1 MAQSRSGK
9 KSTKSSGTK
18 KRTSSSKSSSSRST
32 SARSASS
39 RSSRPSGRAK
49 RRAETPN
56 LARSVL
62 LVGLSL
68 LCVAL
73 VLVPG
78 QNLWRTLR
86 SWYFGV
92 FGVMTYFVGPFLL
105 YLAYLLASGYRV
117 ALFAGKV
124 SLMGVLCAGVPVIF
138 SKLNVEGLKAGE
150 VIKMLFTR
158 GGTYYW
164 EGGVLGAPVGA
175 TLLALFG
182 RPASNI
188 LMLLVFLLGLMFFF
202 AITPVDVVLFVD
214 TQYKKLQAKREERA
228 AAETAYDTRL
238 FHEEPEE
245 ESVENLTEA
254 LPDANRPHHPVY
266 DVIADTSRFPKQAA
280 APVQQPARQYA
291 QPYTAPVTPVVPEA
305 PFTQQPAPQSRAGFD
320 VDLGPDATEAAR
332 VKAETH
338 DPLEPV
344 NIGPGG
350 TFGMDPLSGKTNSP
364 LHYARP
370 QQAAPAPAPQ
380 EDFELQLEPAEE
392 EPAYTAPYTAPASYT
407 APSTSYTAA
416 PADSAPAPQE
426 PVDELDALIN
436 RAVSGHAP
444 YYAPQEVSAETTL
457 DLPQPTEFET
467 PLTPVP
473 QEPQFDTPLVPV
485 EPEEDLPEPTPV
497 ELPQI
502 DMTGRVQGDTMVIS
516 PADLAA
522 GMAAQN
528 VAPLGEPTA
537 ADASTTP
544 AAAPMPAA
552 PVSPAVP
559 ASPAAI
565 PTLGGSFSDTGSVV
579 SAAWQSGRSVSEML
593 DAMASQPAAPSAPAV
608 PVQAPAYTAPAAEP
622 VQEETTPAQTPAYTA
637 PTTPQPA
644 PSAPAYQPA
653 PQPMTR
659 PAAETTQSSFTVP
672 QQGEAAR
679 VRVSTAVG
687 NSAGA
692 PIHTPP
698 VAAKADPNAMR
709 LPTSEEQ
716 PPEPYCYP
724 SLNLFNPTRPDDE
737 AGAAREMKK
746 NADILV
752 NTLDSFGVKTTML
765 DICRGPS
772 VTRYEL
778 QPQAG
783 IKVSRITSLAD
794 DIALNLATAGVR
806 IEAPIP
812 GKPAVGIEVPNKIR
826 STVNIRSVFESQNY
840 INMRSPLTMALGK
853 DIAGT
858 AQVADLCKM
867 PHLLIAGSTG
877 SGKSVCVNSIII
889 SFLFRSGP
897 EDVKLILIDPK
908 VVELA
913 EYNGI
918 PHLLMPVVTEPRKA
932 AGALGAS
939 VAEMERRYK
948 LFAENNVREIKA
960 YNKLAAQTG
969 MEHLPYIAIVID
981 ELADLMM
988 VAGKEVEDY
997 ICRIAQKARAAGIH
1011 LIVAT
1016 QRPSV
1021 DVITGLIKANI
1032 PSRIAF
1038 AVSSQIDSR
1047 TILDSGGAEKLL
1059 GNGDMLFLP
1068 VGASKPVRVQG
1079 TFVTDEEIGAVLS
1092 FIKST
1097 STAQYDEEMIA
1108 EMERRAVAEK
1118 GSKKGGDDDGDA
1130 GGALDAMFEQAVECV
1145 IEAGQASTSLLQ
1157 RRCKLG
1163 YARAARIMDQM
1174 EQEKIIGPYEGAKP
1188 RAVLVTKS
1196 EWEERKLNGR
1206 YDE

>member
-9 KSTKSSGTK
+9 SSGNK
-18 KRTSSSKSSSSRST
+18 NRSSSSSKSKSRSSSSRSST
-32 SARSASS
+32 TYRASSGKSGQSSSS
-39 RSSRPSGRAK
+39 RSKAQASRRAQ

-56 LARSVL
+56 LARSIL
-62 LVGLSL
+62 LAGLGL
-68 LCVAL
+68 LCVAM

-78 QNLWRTLR
+78 QNMWKTLR
-86 SWYFGV
+86 GGLFGI
-92 FGVMTYFVGPFLL
+92 FGVMTYLVGPFLL

-117 ALFAGKV
+117 TLFAGKV
-124 SLMGVLCAGVPVIF
+124 ALMSVLCAGVPVIF
-138 SKLNVEGLKAGE
+138 SNVSLNDANPWQI
-150 VIKMLFTR
+150 IKMLFAR
-158 GGTYYW
+158 GQTNFW
-164 EGGVLGAPVGA
+164 EGGVWGAPVGG

-182 RPASNI
+182 RPASNVI
-188 LMLLVFLLGLMFFF
+188 MLLVFLLGLMFFF
-202 AITPVDVVLFVD
+202 AITPADVVLFVNN
-214 TQYKKLQAKREERA
+214 QYQKLQQARQDRAEE
-228 AAETAYDTRL
+228 ETAYDTQL
-238 FHEEPEE
+238 FAQEQEEEPI
-245 ESVENLTEA
+245 ENLTA
-254 LPDANRPHHPVY
+254 PVQDNRPHHPAY
-266 DVIADTSRFPKQAA
+266 DVIADTGRIPVQPAQPVQPLVQQA
-280 APVQQPARQYA
+280 APVNQPA
-291 QPYTAPVTPVVPEA
+291 QPVQPAIPSQPAATAPVIPNYT
-305 PFTQQPAPQSRAGFD
+305 PAPTYAAYAAAAGYTPASYGTPAAESQPRASFD
-320 VDLGPDATEAAR
+320 VDLGPEATASAA
-332 VKAETH
+332 KAAIEH

-350 TFGMDPLSGKTNSP
+350 TFGMDPLSHLSDTS
-364 LHYARP
+364 HYHAATADP
-370 QQAAPAPAPQ
+370 QPAVQPVADEFELKLDDPAEAAP
-380 EDFELQLEPAEE
+380 EE
-392 EPAYTAPYTAPASYT
+392 
-407 APSTSYTAA
+407 AA
-416 PADSAPAPQE
+416 G
-426 PVDELDALIN
+426 DELDNLIS

-444 YYAPQEVSAETTL
+444 YYGEQDVSSETTL
-457 DLPQPTEFET
+457 DLPQESEFSV
-467 PLTPVP
+467 PLTP
-473 QEPQFDTPLVPV
+473 EPTFDTPLVPV
-485 EPEEDLPEPTPV
+485 ED
-497 ELPQI
+497 
-502 DMTGRVQGDTMVIS
+502 
-516 PADLAA
+516 
-522 GMAAQN
+522 
-528 VAPLGEPTA
+528 
-537 ADASTTP
+537 DASFGIPVDGEEGAFTGNTP
-544 AAAPMPAA
+544 AKEPHSAPAASAAP
-552 PVSPAVP
+552 
-559 ASPAAI
+559 AI
-565 PTLGGSFSDTGSVV
+565 PTIGGSFSVNEAVSNAWNSGRPISDVLNAQPATPVPQAAPVVPASSVAAAV
-579 SAAWQSGRSVSEML
+579 SA
-593 DAMASQPAAPSAPAV
+593 QP
-608 PVQAPAYTAPAAEP
+608 Q
-622 VQEETTPAQTPAYTA
+622 Q
-637 PTTPQPA
+637 PTGT
-644 PSAPAYQPA
+644 
-653 PQPMTR
+653 
-659 PAAETTQSSFTVP
+659 ESSFVVP
-672 QQGEAAR
+672 QRGEAAHLQ
-679 VRVSTAVG
+679 VSTSVG
-687 NSAGA
+687 NSASA
-692 PIHTPP
+692 PISSPP
-698 VAAKADPNAMR
+698 SAAKADPNTMNLAAMQAE
-709 LPTSEEQ
+709 PV
-716 PPEPYCYP
+716 EPYCYP
-724 SLNLFNPTRPDDE
+724 SLNLFNATRPDDE

-826 STVNIRSVFESQNY
+826 STVNIRAVFESQNY

-853 DIAGT
+853 DIAGA

-889 SFLFRSGP
+889 SFLFRSSP

-969 MEHLPYIAIVID
+969 LEHLPYIAIVID

-1047 TILDSGGAEKLL
+1047 TILDASGAEKLL

-1097 STAQYDEEMIA
+1097 SSTQYDEEMIA

-1118 GSKKGGDDDGDA
+1118 GSKKGSDDDGDT
-1130 GGALDAMFEQAVECV
+1130 GGALDPMFEQAVECV
-1145 IEAGQASTSLLQ
+1145 IDAGQASTSLLQ

-1188 RAVLVTKS
+1188 RTVLVSKAQ
-1196 EWEERKLNGR
+1196 WEERKLNGQ
-1206 YDE
+1206 YDEA

>member
-9 KSTKSSGTK
+9 SSGNK
-18 KRTSSSKSSSSRST
+18 NRSSSSSKSKSRSSSSRSST
-32 SARSASS
+32 TYRASSGKSGQSSSS
-39 RSSRPSGRAK
+39 RSKAQASRRAQ

-56 LARSVL
+56 LARSIL
-62 LVGLSL
+62 LAGLGL
-68 LCVAL
+68 LCVAM

-78 QNLWRTLR
+78 QNMWKTLR
-86 SWYFGV
+86 GGLFGI
-92 FGVMTYFVGPFLL
+92 FGVMTYLVGPFLL

-117 ALFAGKV
+117 TLFAGKV
-124 SLMGVLCAGVPVIF
+124 ALMSVLCAGVPVIF
-138 SKLNVEGLKAGE
+138 SNVSLNDANPWQI
-150 VIKMLFTR
+150 IKMLFAR
-158 GGTYYW
+158 GQTNFW
-164 EGGVLGAPVGA
+164 EGGVWGAPVGG

-182 RPASNI
+182 RPASNVI
-188 LMLLVFLLGLMFFF
+188 MLLVFLLGLMFFF
-202 AITPVDVVLFVD
+202 AITPADVVLFVNN
-214 TQYKKLQAKREERA
+214 QYQKLQQARQDRAEE
-228 AAETAYDTRL
+228 ETAYDTQL
-238 FHEEPEE
+238 FAQEQEEEPI
-245 ESVENLTEA
+245 ENLTA
-254 LPDANRPHHPVY
+254 PAQDNRPHHPAY
-266 DVIADTSRFPKQAA
+266 DVIADTGRIPVQPAQPVQPSVQQA
-280 APVQQPARQYA
+280 APVSQPA
-291 QPYTAPVTPVVPEA
+291 QPVQPAVPSQPAASAPVIPNYT
-305 PFTQQPAPQSRAGFD
+305 PAPTYAAYAAAAGYTPASYGTPAAESQPRASFD
-320 VDLGPDATEAAR
+320 VDLGPEATASAA
-332 VKAETH
+332 KAAIEH

-350 TFGMDPLSGKTNSP
+350 TFGMDPLSHLSDTS
-364 LHYARP
+364 HYHAATADP
-370 QQAAPAPAPQ
+370 QPAVQPAADEFELKLDDPAEAAP
-380 EDFELQLEPAEE
+380 EE
-392 EPAYTAPYTAPASYT
+392 
-407 APSTSYTAA
+407 AA
-416 PADSAPAPQE
+416 G
-426 PVDELDALIN
+426 DELDNLIS

-444 YYAPQEVSAETTL
+444 YYGEQDVSSETTL
-457 DLPQPTEFET
+457 DLPQESEFSV
-467 PLTPVP
+467 PLTPQP
-473 QEPQFDTPLVPV
+473 TFDTPLVPV
-485 EPEEDLPEPTPV
+485 ED
-497 ELPQI
+497 
-502 DMTGRVQGDTMVIS
+502 
-516 PADLAA
+516 
-522 GMAAQN
+522 
-528 VAPLGEPTA
+528 
-537 ADASTTP
+537 DASFDIPVDGEEGVFTGTTP
-544 AAAPMPAA
+544 AEEPHSAPAASAAPAIPTIGGSFSVNEAVSNAWNSGRPISDVLNAQPAA
-552 PVSPAVP
+552 PVPQTAPVVTSSSV
-559 ASPAAI
+559 AAA
-565 PTLGGSFSDTGSVV
+565 V
-579 SAAWQSGRSVSEML
+579 SA
-593 DAMASQPAAPSAPAV
+593 QP
-608 PVQAPAYTAPAAEP
+608 Q
-622 VQEETTPAQTPAYTA
+622 Q
-637 PTTPQPA
+637 PTGT
-644 PSAPAYQPA
+644 
-653 PQPMTR
+653 
-659 PAAETTQSSFTVP
+659 ESSFVVP
-672 QQGEAAR
+672 QRGEAAHLQ
-679 VRVSTAVG
+679 VSTSVG
-687 NSAGA
+687 NSASA
-692 PIHTPP
+692 PISSPP
-698 VAAKADPNAMR
+698 SAAKADPNAMN
-709 LPTSEEQ
+709 LAAMQAEPV
-716 PPEPYCYP
+716 EPYCYP
-724 SLNLFNPTRPDDE
+724 SLNLFNATRPDDE

-826 STVNIRSVFESQNY
+826 STVNIRAVFESQNY

-853 DIAGT
+853 DIAGA

-889 SFLFRSGP
+889 SFLFRSSP

-969 MEHLPYIAIVID
+969 LEHLPYIAIVID

-1047 TILDSGGAEKLL
+1047 TILDASGAEKLL

-1097 STAQYDEEMIA
+1097 SSTQYDEEMIA

-1118 GSKKGGDDDGDA
+1118 GSKKGSDDDGDT
-1130 GGALDAMFEQAVECV
+1130 GGALDPMFEQAVECV
-1145 IEAGQASTSLLQ
+1145 IDAGQASTSLLQ

-1188 RAVLVTKS
+1188 RTVLVSKAQ
-1196 EWEERKLNGR
+1196 WEERKLNGR
-1206 YDE
+1206 YDEA

>member
-9 KSTKSSGTK
+9 SSGNK
-18 KRTSSSKSSSSRST
+18 NRSSSSSKSKSRSSSSRSST
-32 SARSASS
+32 TYRASSGKSGQSSSS
-39 RSSRPSGRAK
+39 RSKAQASRRAQ

-56 LARSVL
+56 LARSIL
-62 LVGLSL
+62 LAGLGL
-68 LCVAL
+68 LCVAM

-78 QNLWRTLR
+78 QNMWKTLR
-86 SWYFGV
+86 GGLFGI
-92 FGVMTYFVGPFLL
+92 FGVMTYLVGPFLL

-117 ALFAGKV
+117 TLFAGKV
-124 SLMGVLCAGVPVIF
+124 ALMSVLCAGVPVIF
-138 SKLNVEGLKAGE
+138 SNVSLNDANPWQI
-150 VIKMLFTR
+150 IKMLFAR
-158 GGTYYW
+158 GQTNFW
-164 EGGVLGAPVGA
+164 EGGVWGAPVGG

-182 RPASNI
+182 RPASNVI
-188 LMLLVFLLGLMFFF
+188 MLLVFLLGLMFFF
-202 AITPVDVVLFVD
+202 AITPADVVLFVNN
-214 TQYKKLQAKREERA
+214 QYQKLQQARQDRAEE
-228 AAETAYDTRL
+228 ETAYDTQL
-238 FHEEPEE
+238 FAQEQEEEPI
-245 ESVENLTEA
+245 ENLTA
-254 LPDANRPHHPVY
+254 PAQDNRPHHPAY
-266 DVIADTSRFPKQAA
+266 DVIADTGRIPVQPAQPVQPLVQQA
-280 APVQQPARQYA
+280 APVNQPA
-291 QPYTAPVTPVVPEA
+291 QPVQSAVPSQPAASAPVIPNYT
-305 PFTQQPAPQSRAGFD
+305 PAPTYAAYAAAAGYTPASYGTPAAESQPRASFD
-320 VDLGPDATEAAR
+320 VDLGPEATASAA
-332 VKAETH
+332 KAAIEH

-350 TFGMDPLSGKTNSP
+350 TFGMDPLSHLSDTS
-364 LHYARP
+364 HYHAATADP
-370 QQAAPAPAPQ
+370 QPAVQPAADEFELKLDDPAEAAP
-380 EDFELQLEPAEE
+380 EE
-392 EPAYTAPYTAPASYT
+392 
-407 APSTSYTAA
+407 AA
-416 PADSAPAPQE
+416 G
-426 PVDELDALIN
+426 DELDNLIS

-444 YYAPQEVSAETTL
+444 YYGEQDVSSETTL
-457 DLPQPTEFET
+457 DLPQESEFSV
-467 PLTPVP
+467 PLTP
-473 QEPQFDTPLVPV
+473 EPTFDTPLVPV
-485 EPEEDLPEPTPV
+485 EDDSSFGIPVDGEEGAF
-497 ELPQI
+497 
-502 DMTGRVQGDTMVIS
+502 TG
-516 PADLAA
+516 
-522 GMAAQN
+522 N
-528 VAPLGEPTA
+528 
-537 ADASTTP
+537 TP
-544 AAAPMPAA
+544 AKEPHSAPAASAAP
-552 PVSPAVP
+552 
-559 ASPAAI
+559 AI
-565 PTLGGSFSDTGSVV
+565 PTIGGSFSVNEAVSDAWNSGRPISDVLNAQPATPVPQAAPVVPASSVAAAV
-579 SAAWQSGRSVSEML
+579 SA
-593 DAMASQPAAPSAPAV
+593 QP
-608 PVQAPAYTAPAAEP
+608 Q
-622 VQEETTPAQTPAYTA
+622 Q
-637 PTTPQPA
+637 PTGT
-644 PSAPAYQPA
+644 
-653 PQPMTR
+653 
-659 PAAETTQSSFTVP
+659 ESSFVVP
-672 QQGEAAR
+672 QRGEAAHLQ
-679 VRVSTAVG
+679 VSTSVG
-687 NSAGA
+687 NSASA
-692 PIHTPP
+692 PISSPP
-698 VAAKADPNAMR
+698 SAAKADPNTMNLAAMQAE
-709 LPTSEEQ
+709 PV
-716 PPEPYCYP
+716 EPYCYP
-724 SLNLFNPTRPDDE
+724 SLNLFNATRPDDE

-826 STVNIRSVFESQNY
+826 STVNIRAVFESQNY

-853 DIAGT
+853 DIAGA

-889 SFLFRSGP
+889 SFLFRSSP

-969 MEHLPYIAIVID
+969 LEHLPYIAIVID

-1047 TILDSGGAEKLL
+1047 TILDASGAEKLL

-1097 STAQYDEEMIA
+1097 SSTQYDEEMIA

-1118 GSKKGGDDDGDA
+1118 GSKKGSDDDGDT
-1130 GGALDAMFEQAVECV
+1130 GGALDPMFEQAVECV
-1145 IEAGQASTSLLQ
+1145 IDAGQASTSLLQ

-1188 RAVLVTKS
+1188 RTVLVSKAQ
-1196 EWEERKLNGR
+1196 WEERKLNGQ
-1206 YDE
+1206 YDEA

>member
-9 KSTKSSGTK
+9 SSGNK
-18 KRTSSSKSSSSRST
+18 NRSSSSSKSKSRSSSSRSST
-32 SARSASS
+32 TYRASSGKSGQSSSS
-39 RSSRPSGRAK
+39 RSKAQASRRAQ

-56 LARSVL
+56 LARSIL
-62 LVGLSL
+62 LAGLGL
-68 LCVAL
+68 LCVAM

-78 QNLWRTLR
+78 QNMWKTLR
-86 SWYFGV
+86 GGLFGI
-92 FGVMTYFVGPFLL
+92 FGVMTYLVGPFLL

-117 ALFAGKV
+117 TLFAGKV
-124 SLMGVLCAGVPVIF
+124 TLMSVLCAGVPVIF
-138 SKLNVEGLKAGE
+138 SNVTLNDANPWQI
-150 VIKMLFTR
+150 IKMLFAR
-158 GGTYYW
+158 GQTNFW
-164 EGGVLGAPVGA
+164 EGGVWGAPVGG

-182 RPASNI
+182 RPASNVI
-188 LMLLVFLLGLMFFF
+188 MLLVFLLGLMFFF
-202 AITPVDVVLFVD
+202 AITPADVVLFVNN
-214 TQYKKLQAKREERA
+214 QYQKLQQARQDRAEE
-228 AAETAYDTRL
+228 ETAYDTQL
-238 FHEEPEE
+238 FAQEQEEEPL
-245 ESVENLTEA
+245 ENLTA
-254 LPDANRPHHPVY
+254 PVQDNRPHHPAY
-266 DVIADTSRFPKQAA
+266 DVIADTGRIPVQPAQPVQPLVQQA
-280 APVQQPARQYA
+280 APVNQSTQPVQPAIPS
-291 QPYTAPVTPVVPEA
+291 QPAASAPVIPNYT
-305 PFTQQPAPQSRAGFD
+305 PAPTYAAYAAAAGYTPASYGTPAAESQPRASFD
-320 VDLGPDATEAAR
+320 VDLGPEATASAA
-332 VKAETH
+332 KAAIEH

-344 NIGPGG
+344 SIGPGG
-350 TFGMDPLSGKTNSP
+350 TFGMDPLSHLSDTS
-364 LHYARP
+364 HYHAATADP
-370 QQAAPAPAPQ
+370 QPAVQPAADEFELKLDDPAEAAP
-380 EDFELQLEPAEE
+380 EE
-392 EPAYTAPYTAPASYT
+392 
-407 APSTSYTAA
+407 AA
-416 PADSAPAPQE
+416 G
-426 PVDELDALIN
+426 DELDNLIS

-444 YYAPQEVSAETTL
+444 YYGEQDVSSETTL
-457 DLPQPTEFET
+457 DLPQESEFSV
-467 PLTPVP
+467 PLTP
-473 QEPQFDTPLVPV
+473 EPTFDTPLVPV
-485 EPEEDLPEPTPV
+485 ED
-497 ELPQI
+497 
-502 DMTGRVQGDTMVIS
+502 
-516 PADLAA
+516 
-522 GMAAQN
+522 
-528 VAPLGEPTA
+528 
-537 ADASTTP
+537 DASFGIPVDGEEGAFTGNTP
-544 AAAPMPAA
+544 AEEPHSAPAASAAP
-552 PVSPAVP
+552 
-559 ASPAAI
+559 AI
-565 PTLGGSFSDTGSVV
+565 PTIGGSFSVNEAVSDAWNSGRPISDVLNAQPATPVPQAASVV
-579 SAAWQSGRSVSEML
+579 PASSVAAAVSA
-593 DAMASQPAAPSAPAV
+593 QP
-608 PVQAPAYTAPAAEP
+608 Q
-622 VQEETTPAQTPAYTA
+622 Q
-637 PTTPQPA
+637 PTGT
-644 PSAPAYQPA
+644 
-653 PQPMTR
+653 
-659 PAAETTQSSFTVP
+659 ESSFVVP
-672 QQGEAAR
+672 QRGEAAHLQ
-679 VRVSTAVG
+679 VSTSVG
-687 NSAGA
+687 NSASA
-692 PIHTPP
+692 PISSPP
-698 VAAKADPNAMR
+698 SAAKADPNTMNLAAMQAE
-709 LPTSEEQ
+709 PV
-716 PPEPYCYP
+716 EPYCYP
-724 SLNLFNPTRPDDE
+724 SLNLFNATRPDDE

-826 STVNIRSVFESQNY
+826 STVNIRAVFESQNY

-853 DIAGT
+853 DIAGA

-889 SFLFRSGP
+889 SFLFRSSP

-969 MEHLPYIAIVID
+969 LEHLPYIAIVID

-1047 TILDSGGAEKLL
+1047 TILDASGAEKLL

-1097 STAQYDEEMIA
+1097 SSTQYDEEMIA

-1118 GSKKGGDDDGDA
+1118 GSKKGSDDDGDT
-1130 GGALDAMFEQAVECV
+1130 GGALDPMFEQAVECV
-1145 IEAGQASTSLLQ
+1145 IDAGQASTSLLQ

-1188 RAVLVTKS
+1188 RTVLVSKAQ
-1196 EWEERKLNGR
+1196 WEERKLNGQ
-1206 YDE
+1206 YDEA

>member
-1 MAQSRSGK
+1 MAQSRSK
-9 KSTKSSGTK
+9 KS
-18 KRTSSSKSSSSRST
+18 TSSSKKRASSSASRS
-32 SARSASS
+32 RSAAASKS
-39 RSSRPSGRAK
+39 RGSAARTQQPSRRAQ
-49 RRAETPN
+49 RRAENPN
-56 LARSVL
+56 FMPSILLA
-62 LVGLSL
+62 GLGL
-68 LCVAL
+68 LCVAF

-78 QNLWRTLR
+78 QNFWKTFREA
-86 SWYFGV
+86 YFGL
-92 FGVMTYFVGPFLL
+92 FGIMSYLVGPFLL

-117 ALFAGKV
+117 GVFAAKV
-124 SLMGVLCAGVPVIF
+124 SLMGVLCSAVPVVF
-138 SKLNVEGLKAGE
+138 SRLNLANVTAWEAVKL
-150 VIKMLFTR
+150 LFTR
-158 GGTYYW
+158 ASTYFW

-175 TLLALFG
+175 VLLALFG
-182 RPASNI
+182 RPASNVLVI
-188 LMLLVFLLGLMFFF
+188 LIFLLGLMFFF
-202 AITPVDVVLFVD
+202 AVSPVDVVEFILA
-214 TQYKKLQAKREERA
+214 QYNKYQGYRAERA
-228 AAETAYDTRL
+228 ARETAYDTPL
-238 FHEEPEE
+238 FQPENDAE
-245 ESVENLTEA
+245 TVENLTQTMV
-254 LPDANRPHHPVY
+254 PDKPHYPAY
-266 DVIADTSRFPKQAA
+266 DVMADLHKSRTAVPVQPA
-280 APVQQPARQYA
+280 APMQPAARR
-291 QPYTAPVTPVVPEA
+291 PD
-305 PFTQQPAPQSRAGFD
+305 FD
-320 VDLGPDATEAAR
+320 VDLGPQPTDKTLQNAVEN
-332 VKAETH
+332 
-338 DPLEPV
+338 DPLQPV

-350 TFGMDPLSGKTNSP
+350 TFGMDPLSMPAVSNTRS
-364 LHYARP
+364 YAVSQP
-370 QQAAPAPAPQ
+370 APAPAQPAPQ
-380 EDFELQLEPAEE
+380 EDFELKLQPEPQPQP
-392 EPAYTAPYTAPASYT
+392 EPT
-407 APSTSYTAA
+407 
-416 PADSAPAPQE
+416 
-426 PVDELDALIN
+426 DELDALIN

-444 YYAPQEVSAETTL
+444 YYAPQEVGI
-457 DLPQPTEFET
+457 DLPAEPTPTDE
-467 PLTPVP
+467 
-473 QEPQFDTPLVPV
+473 FDTPLQPVPA
-485 EPEEDLPEPTPV
+485 EPV
-497 ELPQI
+497 QI
-502 DMTGRVQGDTMVIS
+502 AKPDMTGRVPGDTMVIS
-516 PADLAA
+516 PDALRAA
-522 GMAAQN
+522 
-528 VAPLGEPTA
+528 
-537 ADASTTP
+537 
-544 AAAPMPAA
+544 AAAP
-552 PVSPAVP
+552 
-559 ASPAAI
+559 AI
-565 PTLGGSFSDTGSVV
+565 PSLGGSFADANLAVKD
-579 SAAWQSGRSVSEML
+579 AWQSGRPLSDIL
-593 DAMASQPAAPSAPAV
+593 DD
-608 PVQAPAYTAPAAEP
+608 YTAPA
-622 VQEETTPAQTPAYTA
+622 TPAAPAA
-637 PTTPQPA
+637 QPA
-644 PSAPAYQPA
+644 RSG
-653 PQPMTR
+653 T
-659 PAAETTQSSFTVP
+659 EDSFYVP
-672 QQGEAAR
+672 QGGEAAEL
-679 VRVSTAVG
+679 RVSTAVG
-687 NSAGA
+687 NSASA
-692 PIHTPP
+692 PVHTPP
-698 VAAKADPNAMR
+698 SAAKAAPEAMR
-709 LPTSEEQ
+709 LPTSDEQ

-724 SLNLFNPTRPDDE
+724 SLNLFNATKAEDE

-826 STVNIRSVFESQNY
+826 STVNIRTVFESQNY

-960 YNKLAAQTG
+960 YNKLAARTG
-969 MEHLPYIAIVID
+969 MEHLPYIAIIID

-1059 GNGDMLFLP
+1059 GYGDMLFLP

-1097 STAQYDEEMIA
+1097 SSAQYDEEMIA

-1118 GSKKGGDDDGDA
+1118 GSKRGSDDDGDT
-1130 GGALDAMFEQAVECV
+1130 GGALDPMFEQAVECV

-1174 EQEKIIGPYEGAKP
+1174 EQEKVIGPYEGAKP
-1188 RAVLVTKS
+1188 RAVLVTRAQ
-1196 EWEERKLNGR
+1196 WQERKLNAN
-1206 YDE
+1206 YDES

>member
-9 KSTKSSGTK
+9 SSGNK
-18 KRTSSSKSSSSRST
+18 NRSSSSSKSKSRSSSSRSST
-32 SARSASS
+32 TYRASSGKSGQSSSS
-39 RSSRPSGRAK
+39 RSKAQASRRAQ

-56 LARSVL
+56 LARSIL
-62 LVGLSL
+62 LAGLGL
-68 LCVAL
+68 LCVAM

-78 QNLWRTLR
+78 QNMWKTLR
-86 SWYFGV
+86 GGLFGI
-92 FGVMTYFVGPFLL
+92 FGVMTYLVGPFLL

-117 ALFAGKV
+117 TLFAGKV
-124 SLMGVLCAGVPVIF
+124 ALMSVLCAGVPVIF
-138 SKLNVEGLKAGE
+138 SNVSLNDANPWQI
-150 VIKMLFTR
+150 IKMLFAR
-158 GGTYYW
+158 GQTNFW
-164 EGGVLGAPVGA
+164 EGGVWGAPVGG

-182 RPASNI
+182 RPASNVI
-188 LMLLVFLLGLMFFF
+188 MLLVFLLGLMFFF
-202 AITPVDVVLFVD
+202 AITPADVVLFVNN
-214 TQYKKLQAKREERA
+214 QYQKLQQARQDRAEE
-228 AAETAYDTRL
+228 ETAYDTQL
-238 FHEEPEE
+238 FAQEQEEEPI
-245 ESVENLTEA
+245 ENLTA
-254 LPDANRPHHPVY
+254 PAQDNRPHHPAY
-266 DVIADTSRFPKQAA
+266 DVIADTGRIPVQPAQPVQPLVQQA
-280 APVQQPARQYA
+280 APVNQPA
-291 QPYTAPVTPVVPEA
+291 QPVQSAVPSQPAASAPVIPNYT
-305 PFTQQPAPQSRAGFD
+305 PAPTYAAYAAAAGYTPASYGTPAAESQPRASFD
-320 VDLGPDATEAAR
+320 VDLGPEATASAA
-332 VKAETH
+332 KAAIEH

-350 TFGMDPLSGKTNSP
+350 TFGMDPLSHLSDTS
-364 LHYARP
+364 HYHAAAAE
-370 QQAAPAPAPQ
+370 QQPTVQPAAD
-380 EDFELQLEPAEE
+380 EFELKLDDPAE
-392 EPAYTAPYTAPASYT
+392 TAPEE
-407 APSTSYTAA
+407 AA
-416 PADSAPAPQE
+416 G
-426 PVDELDALIN
+426 DELDNLIS

-444 YYAPQEVSAETTL
+444 YYGEQDVSSETTL
-457 DLPQPTEFET
+457 DLPQESEFSV
-467 PLTPVP
+467 PLTP
-473 QEPQFDTPLVPV
+473 EPTFDTPLVPV
-485 EPEEDLPEPTPV
+485 ED
-497 ELPQI
+497 
-502 DMTGRVQGDTMVIS
+502 
-516 PADLAA
+516 
-522 GMAAQN
+522 
-528 VAPLGEPTA
+528 
-537 ADASTTP
+537 DASFDIPVDGEEGVFTGTTP
-544 AAAPMPAA
+544 AKEPHSTPAASAAPAIPTIGGSFSVNEAVSDAWNSGRPISDVLNAQPAA
-552 PVSPAVP
+552 PVPQAAPVVP
-559 ASPAAI
+559 ASSVAAA
-565 PTLGGSFSDTGSVV
+565 V
-579 SAAWQSGRSVSEML
+579 SA
-593 DAMASQPAAPSAPAV
+593 QP
-608 PVQAPAYTAPAAEP
+608 Q
-622 VQEETTPAQTPAYTA
+622 Q
-637 PTTPQPA
+637 PTGT
-644 PSAPAYQPA
+644 
-653 PQPMTR
+653 
-659 PAAETTQSSFTVP
+659 ESSFVVP
-672 QQGEAAR
+672 QRGEAAHLQ
-679 VRVSTAVG
+679 VSTSVG
-687 NSAGA
+687 NSASA
-692 PIHTPP
+692 PISSPP
-698 VAAKADPNAMR
+698 SAAKADPNTMNLAAMQAE
-709 LPTSEEQ
+709 PV
-716 PPEPYCYP
+716 EPYCYP
-724 SLNLFNPTRPDDE
+724 SLNLFNATRPDDE

-826 STVNIRSVFESQNY
+826 STVNIRAVFESQNY

-853 DIAGT
+853 DIAGA

-889 SFLFRSGP
+889 SFLFRSSP

-969 MEHLPYIAIVID
+969 LEHLPYIAIVID

-1047 TILDSGGAEKLL
+1047 TILDASGAEKLL

-1097 STAQYDEEMIA
+1097 SSTQYDEEMIA

-1118 GSKKGGDDDGDA
+1118 GSKKGSDDDGDT
-1130 GGALDAMFEQAVECV
+1130 GGALDPMFEQAVECV
-1145 IEAGQASTSLLQ
+1145 IDAGQASTSLLQ

-1174 EQEKIIGPYEGAKP
+1174 EQEKIIGPYEGSKP
-1188 RAVLVTKS
+1188 RTVLVSKAQ
-1196 EWEERKLNGR
+1196 WEERKLNGQ
-1206 YDE
+1206 YDEA

>member
-9 KSTKSSGTK
+9 SSGNK
-18 KRTSSSKSSSSRST
+18 NRSSSSSKSKSRSSSSRSST
-32 SARSASS
+32 TYRASSGKSGQSSSS
-39 RSSRPSGRAK
+39 RSKAQASRRAQ

-56 LARSVL
+56 LARSIL
-62 LVGLSL
+62 LAGLGL
-68 LCVAL
+68 LCVAM

-78 QNLWRTLR
+78 QNMWKTLR
-86 SWYFGV
+86 GGLFGI
-92 FGVMTYFVGPFLL
+92 FGVMTYLVGPFLL

-117 ALFAGKV
+117 TLFAGKV
-124 SLMGVLCAGVPVIF
+124 ALMSVLCAGVPVIF
-138 SKLNVEGLKAGE
+138 SNVSLNDANPWQI
-150 VIKMLFTR
+150 IKMLFAR
-158 GGTYYW
+158 GQTNFW
-164 EGGVLGAPVGA
+164 EGGVWGAPVGG

-182 RPASNI
+182 RPASNVI
-188 LMLLVFLLGLMFFF
+188 MLLVFLLGLMFFF
-202 AITPVDVVLFVD
+202 AITPADVVLFVNN
-214 TQYKKLQAKREERA
+214 QYQKLQQARQDRAEE
-228 AAETAYDTRL
+228 ETAYDTQL
-238 FHEEPEE
+238 FAQEQEEEPI
-245 ESVENLTEA
+245 ENLTA
-254 LPDANRPHHPVY
+254 PAQDNRPHHPAY
-266 DVIADTSRFPKQAA
+266 DVIADTGRIPVQPAQPVQPLVQQA
-280 APVQQPARQYA
+280 APVNQPA
-291 QPYTAPVTPVVPEA
+291 QPVQAAVPSQPAASAPVIPNYT
-305 PFTQQPAPQSRAGFD
+305 PAPTYAAYAAAAGYTPASYGTPAAESQPRASFD
-320 VDLGPDATEAAR
+320 VDLGPEATASAA
-332 VKAETH
+332 KAAIEH

-344 NIGPGG
+344 SIGPGG
-350 TFGMDPLSGKTNSP
+350 TVGMDPLSHLSDTS
-364 LHYARP
+364 HYHAATADP
-370 QQAAPAPAPQ
+370 QPAVQPAADEFELKLDDPAKAAP
-380 EDFELQLEPAEE
+380 EE
-392 EPAYTAPYTAPASYT
+392 
-407 APSTSYTAA
+407 AA
-416 PADSAPAPQE
+416 G
-426 PVDELDALIN
+426 DELDNLIS

-444 YYAPQEVSAETTL
+444 YYGEQDVSSETTL
-457 DLPQPTEFET
+457 DLPQESEFSV
-467 PLTPVP
+467 PLTPQP
-473 QEPQFDTPLVPV
+473 TFDTPLVPV
-485 EPEEDLPEPTPV
+485 EDDNSFGFPVDGEEGV
-497 ELPQI
+497 F
-502 DMTGRVQGDTMVIS
+502 TG
-516 PADLAA
+516 
-522 GMAAQN
+522 
-528 VAPLGEPTA
+528 
-537 ADASTTP
+537 TTP
-544 AAAPMPAA
+544 AEEPHSAPAASAAP
-552 PVSPAVP
+552 
-559 ASPAAI
+559 AI
-565 PTLGGSFSDTGSVV
+565 PTIGGSFSVNEAV
-579 SAAWQSGRSVSEML
+579 SDAWNSGRPISDVL
-593 DAMASQPAAPSAPAV
+593 N
-608 PVQAPAYTAPAAEP
+608 
-622 VQEETTPAQTPAYTA
+622 AQ
-637 PTTPQPA
+637 PTTPVPQAAPVVPASSVAAAVSAQPQ
-644 PSAPAYQPA
+644 QP
-653 PQPMTR
+653 TGT
-659 PAAETTQSSFTVP
+659 ESSFVVP
-672 QQGEAAR
+672 QRGEAAHLQ
-679 VRVSTAVG
+679 VSTSVG
-687 NSAGA
+687 NSAST
-692 PIHTPP
+692 PISSPP
-698 VAAKADPNAMR
+698 SAAKANPNTMNLAAMQAE
-709 LPTSEEQ
+709 PV
-716 PPEPYCYP
+716 EPYCYP
-724 SLNLFNPTRPDDE
+724 SLNLFNATHPDDE

-826 STVNIRSVFESQNY
+826 STVNIRAVFESQNY

-853 DIAGT
+853 DIAGA

-889 SFLFRSGP
+889 SFLFRSSP

-969 MEHLPYIAIVID
+969 LEHLPYIAIVID

-1047 TILDSGGAEKLL
+1047 TILDASGAEKLL

-1079 TFVTDEEIGAVLS
+1079 TYVTDEEIGAVLS

-1097 STAQYDEEMIA
+1097 SSTQYDEEMIA

-1118 GSKKGGDDDGDA
+1118 GSKKGSDDDGDT
-1130 GGALDAMFEQAVECV
+1130 GGALDPMFEQAVECV
-1145 IEAGQASTSLLQ
+1145 IDAGQASTSLLQ

-1188 RAVLVTKS
+1188 RTVLVSKAQ
-1196 EWEERKLNGR
+1196 WEERKLNGR
-1206 YDE
+1206 YDEA

>member
-9 KSTKSSGTK
+9 SSGNK
-18 KRTSSSKSSSSRST
+18 NRSSSSSKSKSRSSSSRSST
-32 SARSASS
+32 TYRASSGKSGQSSSS
-39 RSSRPSGRAK
+39 RSKAQASRRAQ

-56 LARSVL
+56 LARSIL
-62 LVGLSL
+62 LAGLGL
-68 LCVAL
+68 LCVAM

-78 QNLWRTLR
+78 QNMWKTLR
-86 SWYFGV
+86 GGLFGI
-92 FGVMTYFVGPFLL
+92 FGVMTYLVGPFLL

-117 ALFAGKV
+117 TLFAGKV
-124 SLMGVLCAGVPVIF
+124 ALMSVLCAGVPVIF
-138 SKLNVEGLKAGE
+138 SNVSLNDANPWQI
-150 VIKMLFTR
+150 IKMLFAR
-158 GGTYYW
+158 GQTNFW
-164 EGGVLGAPVGA
+164 EGGVWGAPVGG

-182 RPASNI
+182 RPASNVI
-188 LMLLVFLLGLMFFF
+188 MLLVFLLGLMFFF
-202 AITPVDVVLFVD
+202 AITPADVVLFVNN
-214 TQYKKLQAKREERA
+214 QYQKLQQARQDRAEE
-228 AAETAYDTRL
+228 ETAYDTQL
-238 FHEEPEE
+238 FAQEQEEEPI
-245 ESVENLTEA
+245 ENLTA
-254 LPDANRPHHPVY
+254 PVQDNRPHHPAY
-266 DVIADTSRFPKQAA
+266 DVIADTGRIPVQPAQPVQPLVQQA
-280 APVQQPARQYA
+280 APVNQPA
-291 QPYTAPVTPVVPEA
+291 QPVQPAIPSQPAASAPVIPNYT
-305 PFTQQPAPQSRAGFD
+305 PAPTYAAYAAAAGYTPASYGTPAAESQPRASFD
-320 VDLGPDATEAAR
+320 VDLGPEATASAA
-332 VKAETH
+332 KAAIEH

-350 TFGMDPLSGKTNSP
+350 TFGMDPLSHLSDTS
-364 LHYARP
+364 HYHAATADP
-370 QQAAPAPAPQ
+370 QPAVQPVADEFELKLDDPAEAAP
-380 EDFELQLEPAEE
+380 EE
-392 EPAYTAPYTAPASYT
+392 
-407 APSTSYTAA
+407 AA
-416 PADSAPAPQE
+416 G
-426 PVDELDALIN
+426 DELDNLIS

-444 YYAPQEVSAETTL
+444 YYGEQDVSSETTL
-457 DLPQPTEFET
+457 DLPQESEFSV
-467 PLTPVP
+467 PLTP
-473 QEPQFDTPLVPV
+473 EPTFDTPLVPV
-485 EPEEDLPEPTPV
+485 ED
-497 ELPQI
+497 
-502 DMTGRVQGDTMVIS
+502 
-516 PADLAA
+516 
-522 GMAAQN
+522 
-528 VAPLGEPTA
+528 
-537 ADASTTP
+537 DASFGIPVDGEEGAFTGNTP
-544 AAAPMPAA
+544 AKEPHSAPAASAAP
-552 PVSPAVP
+552 
-559 ASPAAI
+559 AI
-565 PTLGGSFSDTGSVV
+565 PTIGGSFSVNEAVSNAWNSGRPISDVLNAQPATPVPQAAPVVPASSVAAAV
-579 SAAWQSGRSVSEML
+579 SA
-593 DAMASQPAAPSAPAV
+593 QP
-608 PVQAPAYTAPAAEP
+608 Q
-622 VQEETTPAQTPAYTA
+622 Q
-637 PTTPQPA
+637 PTGT
-644 PSAPAYQPA
+644 
-653 PQPMTR
+653 
-659 PAAETTQSSFTVP
+659 ESSFVVP
-672 QQGEAAR
+672 QRGEAAHLQ
-679 VRVSTAVG
+679 VSTSVG
-687 NSAGA
+687 NSASA
-692 PIHTPP
+692 PISSPP
-698 VAAKADPNAMR
+698 SAAKADPNTMNLAAMQAE
-709 LPTSEEQ
+709 PV
-716 PPEPYCYP
+716 EPYCYP
-724 SLNLFNPTRPDDE
+724 SLNLFNATRPDDE

-752 NTLDSFGVKTTML
+752 NTLDSFRVKTTML

-826 STVNIRSVFESQNY
+826 STVNIRAVFESQNY

-853 DIAGT
+853 DIAGA

-889 SFLFRSGP
+889 SFLFRSSP

-969 MEHLPYIAIVID
+969 LEHLPYIAIVID

-1047 TILDSGGAEKLL
+1047 TILDASGAEKLL

-1097 STAQYDEEMIA
+1097 SSTQYDEEMIA

-1118 GSKKGGDDDGDA
+1118 GSKKGSDDDGDA
-1130 GGALDAMFEQAVECV
+1130 GGALDPMFEQAVECV
-1145 IEAGQASTSLLQ
+1145 IDAGQASTSLLQ

-1188 RAVLVTKS
+1188 RTVLVSKAQ
-1196 EWEERKLNGR
+1196 WEERKLNGQ
-1206 YDE
+1206 YDEA

>member
-1 MAQSRSGK
+1 MAQSR
-9 KSTKSSGTK
+9 
-18 KRTSSSKSSSSRST
+18 SSKSSSSKKSSTTTRSG
-32 SARSASS
+32 SSRSRSSSGARSASGRGRQSVS
-39 RSSRPSGRAK
+39 RRAQ
-49 RRAETPN
+49 RRAENPN
-56 LARSVL
+56 LVRSVL
-62 LVGLSL
+62 LAGLGL
-68 LCVAL
+68 LCVAM

-78 QNLWRTLR
+78 QNVWRALR
-86 SWYFGV
+86 EGFFGI
-92 FGVMTYFVGPFLL
+92 FGIMTYLVGPFLL

-117 ALFAGKV
+117 GLFAGKV
-124 SLMGVLCAGVPVIF
+124 ALMGTLCASVPVVF
-138 SKLNVEGLKAGE
+138 SKVSVSDASAWE
-150 VIKMLFTR
+150 VVKMLYMR
-158 GGTYYW
+158 GQSYFW
-164 EGGVLGAPVGA
+164 EGGVLGAPVGG

-182 RPASNI
+182 RPASNFI
-188 LMLLVFLLGLMFFF
+188 MLLIFALGLMVFF
-202 AITPVDVVLFVD
+202 AITPVDVVQFLD
-214 TQYKKLQAKREERA
+214 GQYRRVQKAQAERQA
-228 AAETAYDTRL
+228 AQTAYDTQL
-238 FHEEPEE
+238 FSREPEE
-245 ESVENLTEA
+245 ESLENLTGT
-254 LPDANRPHHPVY
+254 LPDTQPRRRPAY
-266 DVIADTSRFPKQAA
+266 DVVADTGRIPVGGSPSAA
-280 APVQQPARQYA
+280 TSA
-291 QPYTAPVTPVVPEA
+291 
-305 PFTQQPAPQSRAGFD
+305 PAPMMQVPMQRPSFD
-320 VDLGPDATEAAR
+320 VDLGPELGSQALK
-332 VKAETH
+332 KAVEH

-344 NIGPGG
+344 TIGPGG
-350 TFGMDPLSGKTNSP
+350 TFGLDPLSHLSDSQRLRTAKP
-364 LHYARP
+364 
-370 QQAAPAPAPQ
+370 APAPASQPVPQ
-380 EDFELQLEPAEE
+380 EDFELKLQPEPPAAEE
-392 EPAYTAPYTAPASYT
+392 AG
-407 APSTSYTAA
+407 
-416 PADSAPAPQE
+416 
-426 PVDELDALIN
+426 DELDSLIN

-444 YYAPQEVSAETTL
+444 YYGPQDISQDVQENLEEPGFSVAL
-457 DLPQPTEFET
+457 QPEDAFDT
-467 PLTPVP
+467 PLTPV
-473 QEPQFDTPLVPV
+473 QQ
-485 EPEEDLPEPTPV
+485 PT
-497 ELPQI
+497 E
-502 DMTGRVQGDTMVIS
+502 
-516 PADLAA
+516 
-522 GMAAQN
+522 
-528 VAPLGEPTA
+528 
-537 ADASTTP
+537 P
-544 AAAPMPAA
+544 AAAGPEPMA
-552 PVSPAVP
+552 P
-559 ASPAAI
+559 I
-565 PTLGGSFSDTGSVV
+565 PTLSGSFDGPQAV
-579 SAAWQSGRSVSEML
+579 SAAWQAGRPLSDLL
-593 DAMASQPAAPSAPAV
+593 DNQPAAPAAAPTGTEESFAV
-608 PVQAPAYTAPAAEP
+608 PQH
-622 VQEETTPAQTPAYTA
+622 
-637 PTTPQPA
+637 
-644 PSAPAYQPA
+644 
-653 PQPMTR
+653 
-659 PAAETTQSSFTVP
+659 
-672 QQGEAAR
+672 GDAAR
-679 VRVSTAVG
+679 LQVSTAVG
-687 NSAGA
+687 NSAAA
-692 PIHTPP
+692 PLYTPP
-698 VAAKADPNAMR
+698 SAAKAQPEAMR
-709 LPTSEEQ
+709 LATASSE
-716 PPEPYCYP
+716 PPKPYCYP
-724 SLNLFNPTRPDDE
+724 SLNLFNATRPDDE

-746 NADILV
+746 NADTLV
-752 NTLDSFGVKTTML
+752 NTLESFGVKTKIL

-783 IKVSRITSLAD
+783 IKVSRITSLSD

-826 STVNIRSVFESQNY
+826 STVNIRTVFESQNY

-960 YNKLAAQTG
+960 YNKLAAQNG
-969 MEHLPYIAIVID
+969 LEHLPYIAIVID

-1047 TILDSGGAEKLL
+1047 TILDASGAEKLL

-1068 VGASKPVRVQG
+1068 VGAAKPVRVQG

-1097 STAQYDEEMIA
+1097 SSTQYDEEMIA

-1118 GSKKGGDDDGDA
+1118 GSKKGDDDGEA
-1130 GGALDAMFEQAVECV
+1130 GGTLDPMFEQAVECV

-1174 EQEKIIGPYEGAKP
+1174 EQEKVIGPYEGAKP
-1188 RAVLVTKS
+1188 RSVLVTMAQ
-1196 EWEERKLNGR
+1196 WQERKLNGQ
-1206 YDE
+1206 YEET

>member
-9 KSTKSSGTK
+9 KSTKNSSGK
-18 KRTSSSKSSSSRST
+18 KGTASARGTGRSSTGRSA
-32 SARSASS
+32 SARSGAAS
-39 RSSRPSGRAK
+39 RSRQPSRRAQ

-56 LARSVL
+56 LARSIL
-62 LVGLSL
+62 LVGLGL

-92 FGVMTYFVGPFLL
+92 FGITTYLVGPFLL
-105 YLAYLLASGYRV
+105 YLAYLLATGYRV

-124 SLMGVLCAGVPVIF
+124 SLMGVLCASVPVIF
-138 SKLNVEGLKAGE
+138 SKLNIENLKVGE
-150 VIKMLFTR
+150 IVKMLFTR
-158 GGTYYW
+158 GGTYFW
-164 EGGVLGAPVGA
+164 EGGVLGAPIGA

-188 LMLLVFLLGLMFFF
+188 IMLLIFLLGLMFFF
-202 AITPVDVVLFVD
+202 AITPADVVLFVD
-214 TQYKKLQAKREERA
+214 GQYKTLQAKREERA

-238 FHEEPEE
+238 FEQEPEE
-245 ESVENLTEA
+245 ESVENLTGA
-254 LPDANRPHHPVY
+254 LPGSSRPHHPVY
-266 DVIADTSRFPKQAA
+266 DVIADTSRFPKQTPPAPQWQAA
-280 APVQQPARQYA
+280 CTP
-291 QPYTAPVTPVVPEA
+291 PVTPAVPEA
-305 PFTQQPAPQSRAGFD
+305 PFAAKPAAQTHASFD
-320 VDLGPDATEAAR
+320 VDLGPSAGENAR
-332 VKAETH
+332 QKAVSD
-338 DPLEPV
+338 DPLKPV
-344 NIGPGG
+344 SIGPGG
-350 TFGMDPLSGKTNSP
+350 TFGMDPLSNRANST
-364 LHYARP
+364 LRHTQP
-370 QQAAPAPAPQ
+370 QPAPAPK
-380 EDFELQLEPAEE
+380 EDFELQLQPASEPA
-392 EPAYTAPYTAPASYT
+392 APVYSTPLTPVTPAPAAQAS
-407 APSTSYTAA
+407 
-416 PADSAPAPQE
+416 PAPQ
-426 PVDELDALIN
+426 DELDALIN

-444 YYAPQEVSAETTL
+444 YYTPQEVSAETTL

-473 QEPQFDTPLVPV
+473 QEPKFDTPLIPV
-485 EPEEDLPEPTPV
+485 EDEPEPIPV
-497 ELPQI
+497 ELPQL
-502 DMTGRVQGDTMVIS
+502 DMTGRVQGDTMVLS

-522 GMAAQN
+522 QMAADA
-528 VAPLGEPTA
+528 APLG
-537 ADASTTP
+537 TP
-544 AAAPMPAA
+544 APAAVHAAPEA
-552 PVSPAVP
+552 PAVSAP
-559 ASPAAI
+559 I
-565 PTLGGSFSDTGSVV
+565 PTLGGSFSDTGSAV

-593 DAMASQPAAPSAPAV
+593 DDMLAETPAAPAQPVVEAPAPAADPYTAAPQPYQSAPA
-608 PVQAPAYTAPAAEP
+608 
-622 VQEETTPAQTPAYTA
+622 
-637 PTTPQPA
+637 
-644 PSAPAYQPA
+644 
-653 PQPMTR
+653 MTR

-672 QQGEAAR
+672 RQGKAAR
-679 VRVSTAVG
+679 VQVSTAVG

-698 VAAKADPNAMR
+698 CAAKADPNAMR

-724 SLNLFNPTRPDDE
+724 SLNLFNATRPDDE

-826 STVNIRSVFESQNY
+826 STVNIRAVFESQNY

-1118 GSKKGGDDDGDA
+1118 GSKKGGDDDGDG

-1188 RAVLVTKS
+1188 RAVLVTKA
-1196 EWEERKLNGR
+1196 EWEERKLNGQ
-1206 YDE
+1206 YDG

>member
-9 KSTKSSGTK
+9 SSGNK
-18 KRTSSSKSSSSRST
+18 NRSSSSSKSKSRSSSSRSST
-32 SARSASS
+32 TYRASSGKSGQSSSS
-39 RSSRPSGRAK
+39 RSKAQASRRAQ

-56 LARSVL
+56 LARSIL
-62 LVGLSL
+62 LAGLGL
-68 LCVAL
+68 LCVAM

-78 QNLWRTLR
+78 QNMWKTLR
-86 SWYFGV
+86 GGLFGI
-92 FGVMTYFVGPFLL
+92 FGVMTYLVGPFLL

-117 ALFAGKV
+117 TLFAGKV
-124 SLMGVLCAGVPVIF
+124 ALMSVLCAGVPVIF
-138 SKLNVEGLKAGE
+138 SNVSLNDANPWQI
-150 VIKMLFTR
+150 IKMLFAR
-158 GGTYYW
+158 GQTNFW
-164 EGGVLGAPVGA
+164 EGGVWGAPVGG

-182 RPASNI
+182 RPASNVI
-188 LMLLVFLLGLMFFF
+188 MLLVFLLGLMFFF
-202 AITPVDVVLFVD
+202 AITPADVVLFVNN
-214 TQYKKLQAKREERA
+214 QYQKLQQARQDRAEE
-228 AAETAYDTRL
+228 ETAYDTQL
-238 FHEEPEE
+238 FAQEQEEEPI
-245 ESVENLTEA
+245 ENLTT
-254 LPDANRPHHPVY
+254 PVQDNRPHHPAY
-266 DVIADTSRFPKQAA
+266 DVIADTGRIPVQPAQPVQPLVQQA
-280 APVQQPARQYA
+280 APVNQPA
-291 QPYTAPVTPVVPEA
+291 QPVQPAIPSQPAASAPVIPNYT
-305 PFTQQPAPQSRAGFD
+305 PAPTYAAYAAAAGYTPASYGTPAAESQPRASFD
-320 VDLGPDATEAAR
+320 VDLGPEATASAA
-332 VKAETH
+332 KAAIEH

-350 TFGMDPLSGKTNSP
+350 TFGMDPLSHLSDTS
-364 LHYARP
+364 HYHAATADP
-370 QQAAPAPAPQ
+370 QPAVQPAADEFELKLDDPAEAAP
-380 EDFELQLEPAEE
+380 EE
-392 EPAYTAPYTAPASYT
+392 
-407 APSTSYTAA
+407 AA
-416 PADSAPAPQE
+416 G
-426 PVDELDALIN
+426 DELDNLIS

-444 YYAPQEVSAETTL
+444 YYGEQDVSSETTL
-457 DLPQPTEFET
+457 DLPQESEFSV
-467 PLTPVP
+467 PLTP
-473 QEPQFDTPLVPV
+473 EPTFDTPLVPV
-485 EPEEDLPEPTPV
+485 EDDNSFGFPVDGEEGAF
-497 ELPQI
+497 
-502 DMTGRVQGDTMVIS
+502 TG
-516 PADLAA
+516 
-522 GMAAQN
+522 N
-528 VAPLGEPTA
+528 
-537 ADASTTP
+537 TP
-544 AAAPMPAA
+544 AEEPHSAPAASAA
-552 PVSPAVP
+552 PV
-559 ASPAAI
+559 I
-565 PTLGGSFSDTGSVV
+565 PTIGGSFSVNEAVSDAWNSGRPLSDVLNAQPATLVPQAAPVVPASSVAAAV
-579 SAAWQSGRSVSEML
+579 SA
-593 DAMASQPAAPSAPAV
+593 QP
-608 PVQAPAYTAPAAEP
+608 Q
-622 VQEETTPAQTPAYTA
+622 Q
-637 PTTPQPA
+637 PTGT
-644 PSAPAYQPA
+644 
-653 PQPMTR
+653 
-659 PAAETTQSSFTVP
+659 ESSFVVP
-672 QQGEAAR
+672 QRGEA
-679 VRVSTAVG
+679 VHLQVSTSVG
-687 NSAGA
+687 NSASA
-692 PIHTPP
+692 PISSPP
-698 VAAKADPNAMR
+698 SAAKADPNTMNLAAMQAE
-709 LPTSEEQ
+709 PV
-716 PPEPYCYP
+716 EPYCYP
-724 SLNLFNPTRPDDE
+724 SLNLFNATRPDDE

-826 STVNIRSVFESQNY
+826 STVNIRAVFESQNY

-853 DIAGT
+853 DIAGA

-889 SFLFRSGP
+889 SFLFRSSP

-969 MEHLPYIAIVID
+969 LEHLPYIAIVID

-1047 TILDSGGAEKLL
+1047 TILDASGAEKLL

-1097 STAQYDEEMIA
+1097 SSTQYDEEMIA

-1118 GSKKGGDDDGDA
+1118 GSKKGSDDDGDT
-1130 GGALDAMFEQAVECV
+1130 GGALDPMFEQAVECV
-1145 IEAGQASTSLLQ
+1145 IDAGQASTSLLQ

-1188 RAVLVTKS
+1188 RTVLVSKAQ
-1196 EWEERKLNGR
+1196 WEERKLNGQ
-1206 YDE
+1206 YDEA

>member
-9 KSTKSSGTK
+9 SSGNK
-18 KRTSSSKSSSSRST
+18 NRSSSSSKSKSRSSSSRSST
-32 SARSASS
+32 TYRASSGKSGQSSSS
-39 RSSRPSGRAK
+39 RSKAQASRRAQ

-56 LARSVL
+56 LARSIL
-62 LVGLSL
+62 LAGLGL
-68 LCVAL
+68 LCVAM

-78 QNLWRTLR
+78 QNMWKTLR
-86 SWYFGV
+86 GGLFGI
-92 FGVMTYFVGPFLL
+92 FGVMTYLVGPFLL

-117 ALFAGKV
+117 TLFAGKV
-124 SLMGVLCAGVPVIF
+124 ALMSVLCAGVPVIF
-138 SKLNVEGLKAGE
+138 SNVSPNDANPWQI
-150 VIKMLFTR
+150 IKMLFAR
-158 GGTYYW
+158 GQTNFW
-164 EGGVLGAPVGA
+164 EGGVWGAPVGG

-182 RPASNI
+182 RPASNVI
-188 LMLLVFLLGLMFFF
+188 MLLVFLLGLMFFF
-202 AITPVDVVLFVD
+202 AITPADVVLFVNN
-214 TQYKKLQAKREERA
+214 QYQKLQQARQDRAEE
-228 AAETAYDTRL
+228 ETAYDTQL
-238 FHEEPEE
+238 FAQEQEEEPI
-245 ESVENLTEA
+245 ENLTA
-254 LPDANRPHHPVY
+254 PVQDNRPHHPAY
-266 DVIADTSRFPKQAA
+266 DVIADTGRIPVQPAQPVQPLVQQA
-280 APVQQPARQYA
+280 APVNQPA
-291 QPYTAPVTPVVPEA
+291 QPVQSAVPSQPAASAPVIPNYT
-305 PFTQQPAPQSRAGFD
+305 PAPTYAAYAAAAGYTPASYGTPAAESQPRASFD
-320 VDLGPDATEAAR
+320 VDLGPEATASAA
-332 VKAETH
+332 KAAIEH

-350 TFGMDPLSGKTNSP
+350 TFGMDPLSHLSDTS
-364 LHYARP
+364 HYHAATADP
-370 QQAAPAPAPQ
+370 QPAVQPAAD
-380 EDFELQLEPAEE
+380 EFELKLDDPAEVAPE
-392 EPAYTAPYTAPASYT
+392 E
-407 APSTSYTAA
+407 AA
-416 PADSAPAPQE
+416 G
-426 PVDELDALIN
+426 DELDNLIS

-444 YYAPQEVSAETTL
+444 YYGEQDVSSETTL
-457 DLPQPTEFET
+457 DLAQESEFSV
-467 PLTPVP
+467 PLTP
-473 QEPQFDTPLVPV
+473 EPTFDTPLVPV
-485 EPEEDLPEPTPV
+485 ED
-497 ELPQI
+497 
-502 DMTGRVQGDTMVIS
+502 
-516 PADLAA
+516 
-522 GMAAQN
+522 
-528 VAPLGEPTA
+528 
-537 ADASTTP
+537 DASFGIPVDGEEGAFTGNTP
-544 AAAPMPAA
+544 AKEPHSAPAASAAP
-552 PVSPAVP
+552 
-559 ASPAAI
+559 AI
-565 PTLGGSFSDTGSVV
+565 PTIGGSFSVNEAVSNAWNSGRPISDVLNAQPATPVPQAAPVVPASSVAAAV
-579 SAAWQSGRSVSEML
+579 SA
-593 DAMASQPAAPSAPAV
+593 QP
-608 PVQAPAYTAPAAEP
+608 Q
-622 VQEETTPAQTPAYTA
+622 Q
-637 PTTPQPA
+637 PTGT
-644 PSAPAYQPA
+644 
-653 PQPMTR
+653 
-659 PAAETTQSSFTVP
+659 ESSFVVP
-672 QQGEAAR
+672 QRGEAAHLQ
-679 VRVSTAVG
+679 VSTSVG
-687 NSAGA
+687 NSASA
-692 PIHTPP
+692 PISSPP
-698 VAAKADPNAMR
+698 SVAKADPNTMNLAAMQAE
-709 LPTSEEQ
+709 PV
-716 PPEPYCYP
+716 EPYCYP
-724 SLNLFNPTRPDDE
+724 SLNLFNATRPDDE

-826 STVNIRSVFESQNY
+826 STVNIRAVFESQNY

-853 DIAGT
+853 DIAGA

-867 PHLLIAGSTG
+867 PQLLIAGSTG

-889 SFLFRSGP
+889 SFLFRSSP

-969 MEHLPYIAIVID
+969 LEHLPYIAIVID

-1047 TILDSGGAEKLL
+1047 TILDASGAEKLL

-1097 STAQYDEEMIA
+1097 SSTQYDEEMIA

-1118 GSKKGGDDDGDA
+1118 GSKKGSDDDGDT
-1130 GGALDAMFEQAVECV
+1130 GGALDPMFEQAVECV
-1145 IEAGQASTSLLQ
+1145 IDAGQASTSLLQ

-1188 RAVLVTKS
+1188 RTVLVSKAQ
-1196 EWEERKLNGR
+1196 WEERKLNGQ
-1206 YDE
+1206 YDEA

>member
-9 KSTKSSGTK
+9 SSGNK
-18 KRTSSSKSSSSRST
+18 NRSSSSSKSKSRSSSSRSST
-32 SARSASS
+32 TYRASSGKSGQSSSS
-39 RSSRPSGRAK
+39 RSKAQASRRAQ

-56 LARSVL
+56 LARSIL
-62 LVGLSL
+62 LAGLGL
-68 LCVAL
+68 LCVAM

-78 QNLWRTLR
+78 QNMWKTLR
-86 SWYFGV
+86 GGLFGI
-92 FGVMTYFVGPFLL
+92 FGVMTYLVGPFLL

-117 ALFAGKV
+117 TLFAGKV
-124 SLMGVLCAGVPVIF
+124 ALMSVLCAGVPVIF
-138 SKLNVEGLKAGE
+138 SNVSPNDANPWQI
-150 VIKMLFTR
+150 IKMLFAR
-158 GGTYYW
+158 GQTNFW
-164 EGGVLGAPVGA
+164 EGGVWGAPVGG

-182 RPASNI
+182 RPASNVI
-188 LMLLVFLLGLMFFF
+188 MLLVFLLGLMFFF
-202 AITPVDVVLFVD
+202 AITPADVVLFVNN
-214 TQYKKLQAKREERA
+214 QYQKLQQARQDRAEE
-228 AAETAYDTRL
+228 ETAYDTQL
-238 FHEEPEE
+238 FAQEQEEEPI
-245 ESVENLTEA
+245 ENLTA
-254 LPDANRPHHPVY
+254 PVQDNRPHHPAY
-266 DVIADTSRFPKQAA
+266 DVIADTGRIPVQPAQPVQPLVQQA
-280 APVQQPARQYA
+280 APVNQPA
-291 QPYTAPVTPVVPEA
+291 QPVQSAVPSQPAASAPVIPNYT
-305 PFTQQPAPQSRAGFD
+305 PAPTYAAYAAAAGYTPASYGTPAAESQPRASFD
-320 VDLGPDATEAAR
+320 VDLGPEATASAA
-332 VKAETH
+332 KAAIEH

-350 TFGMDPLSGKTNSP
+350 TFGMDPLSHLSDTS
-364 LHYARP
+364 HYHAATADP
-370 QQAAPAPAPQ
+370 QPAVQPAAD
-380 EDFELQLEPAEE
+380 EFELKLDDPAEVAPE
-392 EPAYTAPYTAPASYT
+392 E
-407 APSTSYTAA
+407 AA
-416 PADSAPAPQE
+416 G
-426 PVDELDALIN
+426 DELDNLIS

-444 YYAPQEVSAETTL
+444 YYGEQDVSSETTL
-457 DLPQPTEFET
+457 DLAQESEFSV
-467 PLTPVP
+467 PLTP
-473 QEPQFDTPLVPV
+473 EPTFDTPLVPV
-485 EPEEDLPEPTPV
+485 ED
-497 ELPQI
+497 
-502 DMTGRVQGDTMVIS
+502 
-516 PADLAA
+516 
-522 GMAAQN
+522 
-528 VAPLGEPTA
+528 
-537 ADASTTP
+537 DASFGIPVDGEEGAFTGNTP
-544 AAAPMPAA
+544 AKEPHSAPAASAAP
-552 PVSPAVP
+552 
-559 ASPAAI
+559 AI
-565 PTLGGSFSDTGSVV
+565 PTIGGSFSVNEAVSNAWNSGRPISDVLNAQPATPVPQAAPVVPASSVAAAV
-579 SAAWQSGRSVSEML
+579 SA
-593 DAMASQPAAPSAPAV
+593 QP
-608 PVQAPAYTAPAAEP
+608 Q
-622 VQEETTPAQTPAYTA
+622 Q
-637 PTTPQPA
+637 PTGT
-644 PSAPAYQPA
+644 
-653 PQPMTR
+653 
-659 PAAETTQSSFTVP
+659 ESSFVVP
-672 QQGEAAR
+672 QRGEAAHLQ
-679 VRVSTAVG
+679 VSTSVG
-687 NSAGA
+687 NSASA
-692 PIHTPP
+692 PISSPP
-698 VAAKADPNAMR
+698 SAAKADPNTMNLAAMQAE
-709 LPTSEEQ
+709 PV
-716 PPEPYCYP
+716 EPYCYP
-724 SLNLFNPTRPDDE
+724 SLNLFNATRPDDE

-826 STVNIRSVFESQNY
+826 STVNIRAVFESQNY

-853 DIAGT
+853 DIAGA

-889 SFLFRSGP
+889 SFLFRSSP

-969 MEHLPYIAIVID
+969 LEHLPYIAIVID

-1047 TILDSGGAEKLL
+1047 TILDASGAEKLL

-1097 STAQYDEEMIA
+1097 SSTQYDEEMIA

-1118 GSKKGGDDDGDA
+1118 GSKKGSDDDGDT
-1130 GGALDAMFEQAVECV
+1130 GGALDPMFEQAVECV
-1145 IEAGQASTSLLQ
+1145 IDAGQASTSLLQ

-1188 RAVLVTKS
+1188 RTVLVSKAQ
-1196 EWEERKLNGR
+1196 WEERKLNGQ
-1206 YDE
+1206 YDEA

>member
-9 KSTKSSGTK
+9 SSGNK
-18 KRTSSSKSSSSRST
+18 NRSSSSSKSKSRSSSSRSST
-32 SARSASS
+32 TYRASSGKSGQSSSS
-39 RSSRPSGRAK
+39 RSKAQASRRAQ

-56 LARSVL
+56 LARSIL
-62 LVGLSL
+62 LAGLGL
-68 LCVAL
+68 LCVAM

-78 QNLWRTLR
+78 QNMWKTLR
-86 SWYFGV
+86 GGLFGI
-92 FGVMTYFVGPFLL
+92 FGVMTYLVGPFLL

-117 ALFAGKV
+117 TLFAGKV
-124 SLMGVLCAGVPVIF
+124 ALMSVLCAGVPVIF
-138 SKLNVEGLKAGE
+138 SNVSLNAANPWQI
-150 VIKMLFTR
+150 IKMLFAR
-158 GGTYYW
+158 GQTNFW
-164 EGGVLGAPVGA
+164 EGGVWGAPVGG

-182 RPASNI
+182 RPASNVI
-188 LMLLVFLLGLMFFF
+188 MLLVFLLGLMFFF
-202 AITPVDVVLFVD
+202 AITPADVVLFVNN
-214 TQYKKLQAKREERA
+214 QYQKLQQARQDRAEE
-228 AAETAYDTRL
+228 ETAYDTQL
-238 FHEEPEE
+238 FAQEQEEEPI
-245 ESVENLTEA
+245 ENLTA
-254 LPDANRPHHPVY
+254 PVQDNRPHHPAY
-266 DVIADTSRFPKQAA
+266 DVIADTGRIPVQPAQPVQPSVQQA
-280 APVQQPARQYA
+280 APVSQPA
-291 QPYTAPVTPVVPEA
+291 QPVQPAVPSQPAASAPVIPNYT
-305 PFTQQPAPQSRAGFD
+305 PAPTYAAYAAAAGYTPASYGTPAAESQPRASFD
-320 VDLGPDATEAAR
+320 VDLGPEATASAA
-332 VKAETH
+332 KAAIEH

-350 TFGMDPLSGKTNSP
+350 TFGMDPLSHLSDTS
-364 LHYARP
+364 HYHAATAE
-370 QQAAPAPAPQ
+370 QQPAVQPAAD
-380 EDFELQLEPAEE
+380 EFELKLDDPAE
-392 EPAYTAPYTAPASYT
+392 TAPEE
-407 APSTSYTAA
+407 AA
-416 PADSAPAPQE
+416 G
-426 PVDELDALIN
+426 DELDNLIS

-444 YYAPQEVSAETTL
+444 YYGEQDVSSETML
-457 DLPQPTEFET
+457 DLPQESEFSV
-467 PLTPVP
+467 PLTP
-473 QEPQFDTPLVPV
+473 EPTFDTPLVPV
-485 EPEEDLPEPTPV
+485 ED
-497 ELPQI
+497 
-502 DMTGRVQGDTMVIS
+502 
-516 PADLAA
+516 
-522 GMAAQN
+522 
-528 VAPLGEPTA
+528 
-537 ADASTTP
+537 DASFGIPVDGEEGAFTGNPP
-544 AAAPMPAA
+544 AEEPHSAPATSAAPAIPTIGGSFSVNEAVSNAWNSGRPISDVLNAQPAA
-552 PVSPAVP
+552 PVPQAAPVVP
-559 ASPAAI
+559 ASSVAAA
-565 PTLGGSFSDTGSVV
+565 V
-579 SAAWQSGRSVSEML
+579 SA
-593 DAMASQPAAPSAPAV
+593 QP
-608 PVQAPAYTAPAAEP
+608 Q
-622 VQEETTPAQTPAYTA
+622 Q
-637 PTTPQPA
+637 PTGT
-644 PSAPAYQPA
+644 
-653 PQPMTR
+653 
-659 PAAETTQSSFTVP
+659 ESSFVVP
-672 QQGEAAR
+672 QRGEAAHLQ
-679 VRVSTAVG
+679 VSTSVG
-687 NSAGA
+687 NSASA
-692 PIHTPP
+692 PISSPP
-698 VAAKADPNAMR
+698 SAAKADPNTMNLAAMQAE
-709 LPTSEEQ
+709 PV
-716 PPEPYCYP
+716 EPYCYP
-724 SLNLFNPTRPDDE
+724 SLNLFNATHPDDE

-826 STVNIRSVFESQNY
+826 STVNIRAVFESQNY

-853 DIAGT
+853 DIAGA

-889 SFLFRSGP
+889 SFLFRSSP

-969 MEHLPYIAIVID
+969 LEHLPYIAIVID

-1047 TILDSGGAEKLL
+1047 TILDASGAEKLL

-1097 STAQYDEEMIA
+1097 SSTQYDEEMIA

-1118 GSKKGGDDDGDA
+1118 GSKKGSDDDGDT
-1130 GGALDAMFEQAVECV
+1130 GGALDPMFEQAVECV
-1145 IEAGQASTSLLQ
+1145 IDAGQASTSLLQ

-1188 RAVLVTKS
+1188 RTVLVSKAQ
-1196 EWEERKLNGR
+1196 WEERKLNGR
-1206 YDE
+1206 YDES

>member
-9 KSTKSSGTK
+9 SSGNK
-18 KRTSSSKSSSSRST
+18 NRSSSSSKSKSRSSSSRSST
-32 SARSASS
+32 TYRASSGKSGQSSSS
-39 RSSRPSGRAK
+39 RSKAQASRRAQ

-56 LARSVL
+56 LARSIL
-62 LVGLSL
+62 LAGLGL
-68 LCVAL
+68 LCVAM

-78 QNLWRTLR
+78 QNMWKTLR
-86 SWYFGV
+86 GGLFGI
-92 FGVMTYFVGPFLL
+92 FGVMTYLVGPFLL

-117 ALFAGKV
+117 TLFAGKV
-124 SLMGVLCAGVPVIF
+124 ALMSVLCAGVPVIF
-138 SKLNVEGLKAGE
+138 SNVSLNDANPWQI
-150 VIKMLFTR
+150 IKMLFAR
-158 GGTYYW
+158 GQTNFW
-164 EGGVLGAPVGA
+164 EGGVWGAPVGG

-182 RPASNI
+182 RPASNVI
-188 LMLLVFLLGLMFFF
+188 MLLVFLLGLMFFF
-202 AITPVDVVLFVD
+202 AITPADVVLFVNN
-214 TQYKKLQAKREERA
+214 QYQKLQQARQDRAEE
-228 AAETAYDTRL
+228 ETAYDTQL
-238 FHEEPEE
+238 FAQEQEEEPI
-245 ESVENLTEA
+245 ENLTA
-254 LPDANRPHHPVY
+254 PAQDNRPHHPAY
-266 DVIADTSRFPKQAA
+266 DVIADTGRIPVQPAQPVQPLVQQA
-280 APVQQPARQYA
+280 APVNQPA
-291 QPYTAPVTPVVPEA
+291 QPVQSAVPSQPAASAPVIPNYT
-305 PFTQQPAPQSRAGFD
+305 PAPTYAAYAAAAGYTPASYGTPAAESQPRASFD
-320 VDLGPDATEAAR
+320 VDLGPEATASAA
-332 VKAETH
+332 KAAIEH

-344 NIGPGG
+344 SIGPGG
-350 TFGMDPLSGKTNSP
+350 TFGMDPLSHLSDTS
-364 LHYARP
+364 HYHAATADSQP
-370 QQAAPAPAPQ
+370 AVQPAADEFELKLDDPAKAAP
-380 EDFELQLEPAEE
+380 EE
-392 EPAYTAPYTAPASYT
+392 
-407 APSTSYTAA
+407 AA
-416 PADSAPAPQE
+416 G
-426 PVDELDALIN
+426 DELDNLIS

-444 YYAPQEVSAETTL
+444 YYGEQDVSSETTL
-457 DLPQPTEFET
+457 DLPQESEFSV
-467 PLTPVP
+467 PLTPQP
-473 QEPQFDTPLVPV
+473 TFDTPLVPV
-485 EPEEDLPEPTPV
+485 EDDNSFGFPVDGEEGV
-497 ELPQI
+497 F
-502 DMTGRVQGDTMVIS
+502 TG
-516 PADLAA
+516 
-522 GMAAQN
+522 
-528 VAPLGEPTA
+528 
-537 ADASTTP
+537 TTP
-544 AAAPMPAA
+544 AEEPHSAPAASAAP
-552 PVSPAVP
+552 
-559 ASPAAI
+559 AI
-565 PTLGGSFSDTGSVV
+565 PTIGGSFSVNEAV
-579 SAAWQSGRSVSEML
+579 SDAWNSGRPISDVL
-593 DAMASQPAAPSAPAV
+593 N
-608 PVQAPAYTAPAAEP
+608 
-622 VQEETTPAQTPAYTA
+622 AQ
-637 PTTPQPA
+637 PTTPVPQAAPVVPASSVAAAVSAQPQ
-644 PSAPAYQPA
+644 QP
-653 PQPMTR
+653 TGT
-659 PAAETTQSSFTVP
+659 ESSFVVP
-672 QQGEAAR
+672 QRGEAAHLQ
-679 VRVSTAVG
+679 VSTSVG
-687 NSAGA
+687 NSASA
-692 PIHTPP
+692 PISSPP
-698 VAAKADPNAMR
+698 SAAKADPNTMNLAAMQAE
-709 LPTSEEQ
+709 PV
-716 PPEPYCYP
+716 EPYCYP
-724 SLNLFNPTRPDDE
+724 SLNLFNATRPDDE

-826 STVNIRSVFESQNY
+826 STVNIRAVFESQNY

-853 DIAGT
+853 DIAGA

-889 SFLFRSGP
+889 SFLFRSSP

-969 MEHLPYIAIVID
+969 LEHLPYIAIVID

-1047 TILDSGGAEKLL
+1047 TILDASGAEKLL

-1097 STAQYDEEMIA
+1097 SSTQYDEEMIA

-1118 GSKKGGDDDGDA
+1118 GSKKGSDDDSDT
-1130 GGALDAMFEQAVECV
+1130 GGALDPMFEQAVECV
-1145 IEAGQASTSLLQ
+1145 IDAGQASTSLLQ

-1188 RAVLVTKS
+1188 RTVLVSKAQ
-1196 EWEERKLNGR
+1196 WEERKLNGQ
-1206 YDE
+1206 YDEA

>member
-1 MAQSRSGK
+1 
-9 KSTKSSGTK
+9 
-18 KRTSSSKSSSSRST
+18 
-32 SARSASS
+32 
-39 RSSRPSGRAK
+39 
-49 RRAETPN
+49 
-56 LARSVL
+56 
-62 LVGLSL
+62 
-68 LCVAL
+68 
-73 VLVPG
+73 
-78 QNLWRTLR
+78 
-86 SWYFGV
+86 
-92 FGVMTYFVGPFLL
+92 
-105 YLAYLLASGYRV
+105 
-117 ALFAGKV
+117 
-124 SLMGVLCAGVPVIF
+124 
-138 SKLNVEGLKAGE
+138 
-150 VIKMLFTR
+150 
-158 GGTYYW
+158 
-164 EGGVLGAPVGA
+164 
-175 TLLALFG
+175 
-182 RPASNI
+182 
-188 LMLLVFLLGLMFFF
+188 
-202 AITPVDVVLFVD
+202 
-214 TQYKKLQAKREERA
+214 
-228 AAETAYDTRL
+228 
-238 FHEEPEE
+238 
-245 ESVENLTEA
+245 
-254 LPDANRPHHPVY
+254 
-266 DVIADTSRFPKQAA
+266 
-280 APVQQPARQYA
+280 
-291 QPYTAPVTPVVPEA
+291 
-305 PFTQQPAPQSRAGFD
+305 
-320 VDLGPDATEAAR
+320 
-332 VKAETH
+332 
-338 DPLEPV
+338 
-344 NIGPGG
+344 
-350 TFGMDPLSGKTNSP
+350 
-364 LHYARP
+364 
-370 QQAAPAPAPQ
+370 
-380 EDFELQLEPAEE
+380 
-392 EPAYTAPYTAPASYT
+392 
-407 APSTSYTAA
+407 
-416 PADSAPAPQE
+416 
-426 PVDELDALIN
+426 
-436 RAVSGHAP
+436 
-444 YYAPQEVSAETTL
+444 
-457 DLPQPTEFET
+457 
-467 PLTPVP
+467 
-473 QEPQFDTPLVPV
+473 
-485 EPEEDLPEPTPV
+485 
-497 ELPQI
+497 
-502 DMTGRVQGDTMVIS
+502 
-516 PADLAA
+516 
-522 GMAAQN
+522 
-528 VAPLGEPTA
+528 
-537 ADASTTP
+537 
-544 AAAPMPAA
+544 
-552 PVSPAVP
+552 
-559 ASPAAI
+559 
-565 PTLGGSFSDTGSVV
+565 
-579 SAAWQSGRSVSEML
+579 
-593 DAMASQPAAPSAPAV
+593 
-608 PVQAPAYTAPAAEP
+608 
-622 VQEETTPAQTPAYTA
+622 
-637 PTTPQPA
+637 
-644 PSAPAYQPA
+644 
-653 PQPMTR
+653 
-659 PAAETTQSSFTVP
+659 
-672 QQGEAAR
+672 
-679 VRVSTAVG
+679 
-687 NSAGA
+687 
-692 PIHTPP
+692 
-698 VAAKADPNAMR
+698 MR

-724 SLNLFNPTRPDDE
+724 SLNLFNATRPDDE

-826 STVNIRSVFESQNY
+826 STVNIRAVFESQNY

-1118 GSKKGGDDDGDA
+1118 GSKKGGDDDGNG

-1174 EQEKIIGPYEGAKP
+1174 EQEVEHEKEARADYYSKIEAIKQQLQKAYVIQNTAKMNAEQVKAKKADAKAVSSKIHEEGAELEQQIREIRENHESIQVELETSEKLEQELTEQIASYQKELDQERERESKQLLESEKVHLAYAAMEQKYQFLLENEQRIQEEITKFNVELSAL
-1188 RAVLVTKS
+1188 RANKGDTSEEIQKKETQIEDIRLTIANSKELFEEIQKEIASYSSQKEELTQKHKAFLYKS
-1196 EWEERKLNGR
+1196 FS
-1206 YDE
+1206 YFVH

>member
-9 KSTKSSGTK
+9 SSGNK
-18 KRTSSSKSSSSRST
+18 NRSSSSSKSKSRSSSSRSST
-32 SARSASS
+32 TYRASSGKSGQSSSS
-39 RSSRPSGRAK
+39 RSKAQASRRAQ

-56 LARSVL
+56 LARSIL
-62 LVGLSL
+62 LAGLGL
-68 LCVAL
+68 LCVAM

-78 QNLWRTLR
+78 QNMWKTLR
-86 SWYFGV
+86 GGLFGI
-92 FGVMTYFVGPFLL
+92 FGVMTYLVGPFLL

-117 ALFAGKV
+117 TLFAGKV
-124 SLMGVLCAGVPVIF
+124 ALMSVLCAGVPVIF
-138 SKLNVEGLKAGE
+138 SNVSLNDANPWQI
-150 VIKMLFTR
+150 IKMLFAR
-158 GGTYYW
+158 GQTNFW
-164 EGGVLGAPVGA
+164 EGGVWGAPVGG

-182 RPASNI
+182 RPASNVI
-188 LMLLVFLLGLMFFF
+188 MLLVFLLGLMFFF
-202 AITPVDVVLFVD
+202 AITPADVVLFVNN
-214 TQYKKLQAKREERA
+214 QYQKLQQARQDRAEE
-228 AAETAYDTRL
+228 ETAYDTQL
-238 FHEEPEE
+238 FAQEQEEEPI
-245 ESVENLTEA
+245 ENLTA
-254 LPDANRPHHPVY
+254 PVQDNRPHHPAY
-266 DVIADTSRFPKQAA
+266 DVIADTGRIPVQPAQPVQPSVQQA
-280 APVQQPARQYA
+280 APVSQPA
-291 QPYTAPVTPVVPEA
+291 QPVQPAVPSQPAASAPVIPNYT
-305 PFTQQPAPQSRAGFD
+305 PAPTYAAYAAAAGYTPASYGTPAAESQPRASFD
-320 VDLGPDATEAAR
+320 VDLGPEATASAA
-332 VKAETH
+332 KAAIEH

-350 TFGMDPLSGKTNSP
+350 TFGMDPLSHLSDTS
-364 LHYARP
+364 HYHAATAEP
-370 QQAAPAPAPQ
+370 QPAVQPAADEFELKLDDPAEAAP
-380 EDFELQLEPAEE
+380 EE
-392 EPAYTAPYTAPASYT
+392 
-407 APSTSYTAA
+407 AA
-416 PADSAPAPQE
+416 G
-426 PVDELDALIN
+426 DELDNLIS

-444 YYAPQEVSAETTL
+444 YYGEQDVSSETTL
-457 DLPQPTEFET
+457 DLPQESEFSV
-467 PLTPVP
+467 PLTPQP
-473 QEPQFDTPLVPV
+473 TFDTPLVPV
-485 EPEEDLPEPTPV
+485 ED
-497 ELPQI
+497 
-502 DMTGRVQGDTMVIS
+502 
-516 PADLAA
+516 
-522 GMAAQN
+522 
-528 VAPLGEPTA
+528 
-537 ADASTTP
+537 DASFDIPVDGEEGAFTGNTPAEEPHSTP
-544 AAAPMPAA
+544 AASAA
-552 PVSPAVP
+552 P
-559 ASPAAI
+559 AI
-565 PTLGGSFSDTGSVV
+565 PTIGGSFSVNEAV
-579 SAAWQSGRSVSEML
+579 SNAWNSGRPISDVL
-593 DAMASQPAAPSAPAV
+593 N
-608 PVQAPAYTAPAAEP
+608 
-622 VQEETTPAQTPAYTA
+622 AQ
-637 PTTPQPA
+637 PTTPVPQAAPVVPASSVAAAVSAQPQ
-644 PSAPAYQPA
+644 QP
-653 PQPMTR
+653 TGT
-659 PAAETTQSSFTVP
+659 ESSFVVP
-672 QQGEAAR
+672 QRGEAAHLQ
-679 VRVSTAVG
+679 VSTSVG
-687 NSAGA
+687 NSASA
-692 PIHTPP
+692 PISSPP
-698 VAAKADPNAMR
+698 SAAKADPNTMNLAAMQAE
-709 LPTSEEQ
+709 PV
-716 PPEPYCYP
+716 EPYCYP
-724 SLNLFNPTRPDDE
+724 SLNLFNATRPDDE

-826 STVNIRSVFESQNY
+826 STVNIRAVFESQNY

-853 DIAGT
+853 DIAGA

-889 SFLFRSGP
+889 SFLFRSSP

-969 MEHLPYIAIVID
+969 LEHLPYIAIVID

-1047 TILDSGGAEKLL
+1047 TILDASGAEKLL

-1097 STAQYDEEMIA
+1097 SSTQYDEEMIA

-1118 GSKKGGDDDGDA
+1118 GSKKGSDDDGDT
-1130 GGALDAMFEQAVECV
+1130 GGALDPMFEQAVECV
-1145 IEAGQASTSLLQ
+1145 IDAGQASTSLLQ

-1188 RAVLVTKS
+1188 RTVLVSKAQ
-1196 EWEERKLNGR
+1196 WEERKLNGQ
-1206 YDE
+1206 YDEA

>member
-9 KSTKSSGTK
+9 SSGNK
-18 KRTSSSKSSSSRST
+18 NRSSSSSKSKSRSSSSRSST
-32 SARSASS
+32 TYRASSGKSGQSSSS
-39 RSSRPSGRAK
+39 RSKAQASRRAQ

-56 LARSVL
+56 LARSIL
-62 LVGLSL
+62 LAGLGL
-68 LCVAL
+68 LCVAM

-78 QNLWRTLR
+78 QNMWKTLR
-86 SWYFGV
+86 GGLFGI
-92 FGVMTYFVGPFLL
+92 FGVMTYLVGPFLL

-117 ALFAGKV
+117 TLFAGKV
-124 SLMGVLCAGVPVIF
+124 ALMSVLCAGVPVIF
-138 SKLNVEGLKAGE
+138 SNVSLNDANPWQI
-150 VIKMLFTR
+150 IKMLFAR
-158 GGTYYW
+158 GQTNFW
-164 EGGVLGAPVGA
+164 EGGVWGAPVGG

-182 RPASNI
+182 RPASNVI
-188 LMLLVFLLGLMFFF
+188 MLLVFLLGLMFFF
-202 AITPVDVVLFVD
+202 AITPADVVLFVNN
-214 TQYKKLQAKREERA
+214 QYQKLQQARQDRAEE
-228 AAETAYDTRL
+228 ETAYDTQL
-238 FHEEPEE
+238 FAQEQEEEPI
-245 ESVENLTEA
+245 ENLTA
-254 LPDANRPHHPVY
+254 PAQDNRPHHPAY
-266 DVIADTSRFPKQAA
+266 DVIADTGRIPVQPAQPVQPLVQQA
-280 APVQQPARQYA
+280 APVNQPA
-291 QPYTAPVTPVVPEA
+291 QPVQSAVPSQPAASAPVIPNYT
-305 PFTQQPAPQSRAGFD
+305 PAPTYAAYAAAAGYTPASYGTPAAESQTRASFD
-320 VDLGPDATEAAR
+320 VDLGPEATASAA
-332 VKAETH
+332 KAAIEH

-344 NIGPGG
+344 SIGPGG
-350 TFGMDPLSGKTNSP
+350 TFGMDPLSHLSDTS
-364 LHYARP
+364 HYHAATADP
-370 QQAAPAPAPQ
+370 QPAVQPAADEFELKLDAPA
-380 EDFELQLEPAEE
+380 E
-392 EPAYTAPYTAPASYT
+392 TAPEE
-407 APSTSYTAA
+407 AA
-416 PADSAPAPQE
+416 G
-426 PVDELDALIN
+426 DELDNLIS

-444 YYAPQEVSAETTL
+444 YYGEQDVSSETTL
-457 DLPQPTEFET
+457 DLPQESEFSV
-467 PLTPVP
+467 PLTPQP
-473 QEPQFDTPLVPV
+473 TFDTPLVPV
-485 EPEEDLPEPTPV
+485 ED
-497 ELPQI
+497 
-502 DMTGRVQGDTMVIS
+502 
-516 PADLAA
+516 
-522 GMAAQN
+522 
-528 VAPLGEPTA
+528 
-537 ADASTTP
+537 DASFNIPVDGEDGVFTGTTP
-544 AAAPMPAA
+544 AEEPHSTPAASAAP
-552 PVSPAVP
+552 
-559 ASPAAI
+559 AI
-565 PTLGGSFSDTGSVV
+565 PTIGGSFSVNEAV
-579 SAAWQSGRSVSEML
+579 SDAWNSGRPISDVL
-593 DAMASQPAAPSAPAV
+593 N
-608 PVQAPAYTAPAAEP
+608 
-622 VQEETTPAQTPAYTA
+622 AQ
-637 PTTPQPA
+637 PTTPVPQAAPVVPASSVAAAVSAQPQ
-644 PSAPAYQPA
+644 QP
-653 PQPMTR
+653 TGT
-659 PAAETTQSSFTVP
+659 ESSFVVP
-672 QQGEAAR
+672 QRGEAAHLQ
-679 VRVSTAVG
+679 VSTSVG
-687 NSAGA
+687 NSASA
-692 PIHTPP
+692 PISSPP
-698 VAAKADPNAMR
+698 SAAKADPNTMNLAAMQAE
-709 LPTSEEQ
+709 PV
-716 PPEPYCYP
+716 EPYCYP
-724 SLNLFNPTRPDDE
+724 SLNLFNATRPDDE

-826 STVNIRSVFESQNY
+826 STVNIRAVFESQNY

-853 DIAGT
+853 DIAGA

-889 SFLFRSGP
+889 SFLFRSSP

-969 MEHLPYIAIVID
+969 LEHLPYIAIVID

-1047 TILDSGGAEKLL
+1047 TILDASGAEKLL

-1097 STAQYDEEMIA
+1097 SSTQYDEEMIA

-1118 GSKKGGDDDGDA
+1118 GSKKGSDDDGDT
-1130 GGALDAMFEQAVECV
+1130 GGALDPMFEQAVECV
-1145 IEAGQASTSLLQ
+1145 IDAGQASTSLLQ

-1188 RAVLVTKS
+1188 RTVLVSKAQ
-1196 EWEERKLNGR
+1196 WEERKLNGR
-1206 YDE
+1206 YDEA

>member
-9 KSTKSSGTK
+9 SSGNK
-18 KRTSSSKSSSSRST
+18 NRSSSSSKSKSRSSSSRSST
-32 SARSASS
+32 TYRASSGKSGQSSSS
-39 RSSRPSGRAK
+39 RSKAQASRRAQ

-56 LARSVL
+56 LARSIL
-62 LVGLSL
+62 LAGLGL
-68 LCVAL
+68 LCVAM

-78 QNLWRTLR
+78 QNMWKTLR
-86 SWYFGV
+86 GGLFGI
-92 FGVMTYFVGPFLL
+92 FGVMTYLVGPFLL

-117 ALFAGKV
+117 TLFAGKV
-124 SLMGVLCAGVPVIF
+124 ALMSVLCAGVPVIF
-138 SKLNVEGLKAGE
+138 SNVSLNDANPWQI
-150 VIKMLFTR
+150 IKMLFAR
-158 GGTYYW
+158 GQTNFW
-164 EGGVLGAPVGA
+164 EGGVWGAPVGG

-182 RPASNI
+182 RPASNVI
-188 LMLLVFLLGLMFFF
+188 MLLVFLLGLMFFF
-202 AITPVDVVLFVD
+202 AITPADVVLFVNN
-214 TQYKKLQAKREERA
+214 QYQKLQQARQDRAEE
-228 AAETAYDTRL
+228 ETAYDTQL
-238 FHEEPEE
+238 FAQEQEEEPI
-245 ESVENLTEA
+245 ENLTA
-254 LPDANRPHHPVY
+254 PVQDNRPHHPAY
-266 DVIADTSRFPKQAA
+266 DVIADTGRIPVQPAQPVQPLVQQA
-280 APVQQPARQYA
+280 APVNQPA
-291 QPYTAPVTPVVPEA
+291 QPVQPAIPSQPAASAPVIPNYT
-305 PFTQQPAPQSRAGFD
+305 PAPTYAAYAAAAGYTPASYGTPAAESQPRASFD
-320 VDLGPDATEAAR
+320 VDLGPEATASAA
-332 VKAETH
+332 KAAIEH

-350 TFGMDPLSGKTNSP
+350 TFGMDPLSHLSDTS
-364 LHYARP
+364 HYHAATADP
-370 QQAAPAPAPQ
+370 QPAVQPAADEFELKLDDPAEAAP
-380 EDFELQLEPAEE
+380 EE
-392 EPAYTAPYTAPASYT
+392 
-407 APSTSYTAA
+407 AA
-416 PADSAPAPQE
+416 G
-426 PVDELDALIN
+426 DELDNLIS

-444 YYAPQEVSAETTL
+444 YYGEQDVSSETTL
-457 DLPQPTEFET
+457 DLPQGSEFSV
-467 PLTPVP
+467 PLTP
-473 QEPQFDTPLVPV
+473 EPTFDTPLVPV
-485 EPEEDLPEPTPV
+485 EDDNSFGFPVDGEEGAF
-497 ELPQI
+497 
-502 DMTGRVQGDTMVIS
+502 TG
-516 PADLAA
+516 
-522 GMAAQN
+522 N
-528 VAPLGEPTA
+528 
-537 ADASTTP
+537 TP
-544 AAAPMPAA
+544 AEEPHSAPAASAAP
-552 PVSPAVP
+552 
-559 ASPAAI
+559 AI
-565 PTLGGSFSDTGSVV
+565 PTIGGSFSVNEAVSDAWNSGRPISDVLNAQPATPVPQAAPVVPASSVAAVV
-579 SAAWQSGRSVSEML
+579 SA
-593 DAMASQPAAPSAPAV
+593 QP
-608 PVQAPAYTAPAAEP
+608 Q
-622 VQEETTPAQTPAYTA
+622 Q
-637 PTTPQPA
+637 PTGT
-644 PSAPAYQPA
+644 
-653 PQPMTR
+653 
-659 PAAETTQSSFTVP
+659 ESSFVVP
-672 QQGEAAR
+672 QRGEAAHLQ
-679 VRVSTAVG
+679 VSTSVG
-687 NSAGA
+687 NSASA
-692 PIHTPP
+692 PISSPP
-698 VAAKADPNAMR
+698 SAAKADPNTMNLAAMQAE
-709 LPTSEEQ
+709 PV
-716 PPEPYCYP
+716 EPYCYP
-724 SLNLFNPTRPDDE
+724 SLNLFNATRPDDE

-826 STVNIRSVFESQNY
+826 STVNIRAVFESQNY

-853 DIAGT
+853 DIAGA

-889 SFLFRSGP
+889 SFLFRSSP

-969 MEHLPYIAIVID
+969 LEHLPYIAIVID

-1047 TILDSGGAEKLL
+1047 TILDASGAEKLL

-1097 STAQYDEEMIA
+1097 SSTQYDEEMIA

-1118 GSKKGGDDDGDA
+1118 GSKKGSDDDGDT
-1130 GGALDAMFEQAVECV
+1130 GGALDPMFEQAVECV
-1145 IEAGQASTSLLQ
+1145 IDAGQASTSLLQ

-1188 RAVLVTKS
+1188 RTVLVSKAQ
-1196 EWEERKLNGR
+1196 WEERKLNGQ
-1206 YDE
+1206 YDEA

>member
-9 KSTKSSGTK
+9 SSGNK
-18 KRTSSSKSSSSRST
+18 NRSSSSSKSKSRSSSSRSST
-32 SARSASS
+32 TYRASS
-39 RSSRPSGRAK
+39 GKSGQSSSSRNKAQASRRAQ

-56 LARSVL
+56 LARSIL
-62 LVGLSL
+62 LAGLGL
-68 LCVAL
+68 LCVAM

-78 QNLWRTLR
+78 QNMWKTLR
-86 SWYFGV
+86 GGLFGI
-92 FGVMTYFVGPFLL
+92 FGVMTYLVGPFLL

-117 ALFAGKV
+117 TLFAGKV
-124 SLMGVLCAGVPVIF
+124 ALMSVLCAGVPVIF
-138 SKLNVEGLKAGE
+138 SNVSLNDANPWQI
-150 VIKMLFTR
+150 IKMLFAR
-158 GGTYYW
+158 GQTNFW
-164 EGGVLGAPVGA
+164 EGGVWGAPVGG

-182 RPASNI
+182 RPASNVI
-188 LMLLVFLLGLMFFF
+188 MLLVFLLGLMFFF
-202 AITPVDVVLFVD
+202 AITPADVVLFVNN
-214 TQYKKLQAKREERA
+214 QYQKLQQARQDRAEE
-228 AAETAYDTRL
+228 ETAYDTQL
-238 FHEEPEE
+238 FAQEQEEEPI
-245 ESVENLTEA
+245 ENLTA
-254 LPDANRPHHPVY
+254 PVQDNRPHHPAY
-266 DVIADTSRFPKQAA
+266 DVIADTGRIPVQPAQPVQPLVQQA
-280 APVQQPARQYA
+280 APVNQPA
-291 QPYTAPVTPVVPEA
+291 QPVQPAIPSQPAASAPVIPNYT
-305 PFTQQPAPQSRAGFD
+305 PAPTYAAYAAAAGYTPASYGTPAAESQPRASFD
-320 VDLGPDATEAAR
+320 VDLGPEATASAA
-332 VKAETH
+332 KAAIEH

-350 TFGMDPLSGKTNSP
+350 TFGMDPLSHLSDTS
-364 LHYARP
+364 HYHAATADP
-370 QQAAPAPAPQ
+370 QPAVQPVADEFELKLDDPAEAAP
-380 EDFELQLEPAEE
+380 EE
-392 EPAYTAPYTAPASYT
+392 
-407 APSTSYTAA
+407 AA
-416 PADSAPAPQE
+416 G
-426 PVDELDALIN
+426 DELDNLIS

-444 YYAPQEVSAETTL
+444 YYGEQDVSSETTL
-457 DLPQPTEFET
+457 DLPQESECSV
-467 PLTPVP
+467 PLTPQP
-473 QEPQFDTPLVPV
+473 TFDTPLVPV
-485 EPEEDLPEPTPV
+485 ED
-497 ELPQI
+497 
-502 DMTGRVQGDTMVIS
+502 
-516 PADLAA
+516 
-522 GMAAQN
+522 
-528 VAPLGEPTA
+528 
-537 ADASTTP
+537 DASFGIPVDGEEGAFTGNTP
-544 AAAPMPAA
+544 AKEPHSAPAASAAP
-552 PVSPAVP
+552 
-559 ASPAAI
+559 AI
-565 PTLGGSFSDTGSVV
+565 PTIGGSFSVNEAVSNAWNSGRPISDVLNAQPATPVPQAAPVVPASSVAAAV
-579 SAAWQSGRSVSEML
+579 SA
-593 DAMASQPAAPSAPAV
+593 QP
-608 PVQAPAYTAPAAEP
+608 Q
-622 VQEETTPAQTPAYTA
+622 Q
-637 PTTPQPA
+637 PTGT
-644 PSAPAYQPA
+644 
-653 PQPMTR
+653 
-659 PAAETTQSSFTVP
+659 ESSFVVP
-672 QQGEAAR
+672 QRGEAAHLQ
-679 VRVSTAVG
+679 VSTSVG
-687 NSAGA
+687 NSASA
-692 PIHTPP
+692 PISSPP
-698 VAAKADPNAMR
+698 SAAKADPNTMNLAAMQAE
-709 LPTSEEQ
+709 PV
-716 PPEPYCYP
+716 EPYCYP
-724 SLNLFNPTRPDDE
+724 SLNLFNATRPDDE

-826 STVNIRSVFESQNY
+826 STVNIRAVFESQNY

-853 DIAGT
+853 DIAGA

-889 SFLFRSGP
+889 SFLFRSSP

-969 MEHLPYIAIVID
+969 LEHLPYIAIVID

-1047 TILDSGGAEKLL
+1047 TILDASGAEKLL

-1097 STAQYDEEMIA
+1097 SSTQYDEEMIA

-1118 GSKKGGDDDGDA
+1118 GSKKGSDDDGDT
-1130 GGALDAMFEQAVECV
+1130 GGALDPMFEQAVECV
-1145 IEAGQASTSLLQ
+1145 IDAGQASTSLLQ

-1188 RAVLVTKS
+1188 RTVLVSKAQ
-1196 EWEERKLNGR
+1196 WEERKLNGQ
-1206 YDE
+1206 YDEA

>member
-9 KSTKSSGTK
+9 SSNRRKSSTG
-18 KRTSSSKSSSSRST
+18 RSSSSRSRST
-32 SARSASS
+32 GTRSSASRGKKTPS
-39 RSSRPSGRAK
+39 RRAQ

-56 LARSVL
+56 LLPSVL
-62 LVGLSL
+62 LAGLGL
-68 LCVAL
+68 LCVAM

-78 QNLWRTLR
+78 QNFWKTMRGGL
-86 SWYFGV
+86 FGI
-92 FGVMTYFVGPFLL
+92 FGIMTYLVGPFLL

-124 SLMGVLCAGVPVIF
+124 VLMGILCASVPVVF
-138 SKLNVEGLKAGE
+138 SKVSVSEANVWE
-150 VIKMLFTR
+150 VIKMLFMR
-158 GGTYYW
+158 GQSGFW
-164 EGGVLGAPVGA
+164 EGGVLGAPIGA
-175 TLLALFG
+175 SLLALFG
-182 RPASNI
+182 RPASNFV
-188 LMLLVFLLGLMFFF
+188 MLLVFALGLMVFF
-202 AITPVDVVLFVD
+202 AITPVDVVDFLNG
-214 TQYKKLQAKREERA
+214 QYHKVQQVRAERE
-228 AAETAYDTRL
+228 AAESAYDTQL
-238 FHEEPEE
+238 FSGEPEE
-245 ESVENLTEA
+245 EPIENLTET
-254 LPDANRPHHPVY
+254 LPDAPRRHHPAY
-266 DVIADTSRFPKQAA
+266 DVIADTGRIPKPSAAPSAGNPAA
-280 APVQQPARQYA
+280 AATLA
-291 QPYTAPVTPVVPEA
+291 GLSALGGN
-305 PFTQQPAPQSRAGFD
+305 SRASFD
-320 VDLGPDATEAAR
+320 VDLGPAPESQALKQA
-332 VKAETH
+332 VEH

-350 TFGMDPLSGKTNSP
+350 TFGMDPLSHLSDSQRFHAPKAEP
-364 LHYARP
+364 
-370 QQAAPAPAPQ
+370 APAPAAPQ
-380 EDFELQLEPAEE
+380 EDFELKLDAE
-392 EPAYTAPYTAPASYT
+392 
-407 APSTSYTAA
+407 
-416 PADSAPAPQE
+416 PAPQ
-426 PVDELDALIN
+426 PAGGDELDSLIN

-444 YYAPQEVSAETTL
+444 YYGQQDYQPQEAEENFSVPL
-457 DLPQPTEFET
+457 QP
-467 PLTPVP
+467 
-473 QEPQFDTPLVPV
+473 EPQAEGFDTPLVPV
-485 EPEEDLPEPTPV
+485 QPEPAV
-497 ELPQI
+497 
-502 DMTGRVQGDTMVIS
+502 RVPGDTMAFS
-516 PADLAA
+516 PEEL
-522 GMAAQN
+522 QR
-528 VAPLGEPTA
+528 
-537 ADASTTP
+537 TP
-544 AAAPMPAA
+544 ARG
-552 PVSPAVP
+552 
-559 ASPAAI
+559 I
-565 PTLGGSFSDTGSVV
+565 PTLNGSFDVGQAAST
-579 SAAWQSGRSVSEML
+579 AWQSGRPLSELL
-593 DAMASQPAAPSAPAV
+593 DNQSAAKSQPTGTENSFIV
-608 PVQAPAYTAPAAEP
+608 PKG
-622 VQEETTPAQTPAYTA
+622 
-637 PTTPQPA
+637 
-644 PSAPAYQPA
+644 
-653 PQPMTR
+653 
-659 PAAETTQSSFTVP
+659 
-672 QQGEAAR
+672 GEAAQLQ
-679 VRVSTAVG
+679 VSTAVG
-687 NSAGA
+687 NSASA

-698 VAAKADPNAMR
+698 SAAKADPDAMNLAR
-709 LPTSEEQ
+709 AAKE
-716 PPEPYCYP
+716 PPKPYCYP
-724 SLNLFNPTRPDDE
+724 SLNLFNATRPEDE

-746 NADILV
+746 NADTLV
-752 NTLDSFGVKTTML
+752 NTLESFGVKTKIL

-826 STVNIRSVFESQNY
+826 STVNIRTVFESQNY

-853 DIAGT
+853 DIAGA

-969 MEHLPYIAIVID
+969 LEHLPYIAIIID

-1047 TILDSGGAEKLL
+1047 TILDSSGAEKLL

-1068 VGASKPVRVQG
+1068 VGAAKPVRVQG

-1097 STAQYDEEMIA
+1097 SSSQYDEEMIA

-1118 GSKKGGDDDGDA
+1118 GSKKGDDDAD
-1130 GGALDAMFEQAVECV
+1130 GGSLDPMFEQAVECV
-1145 IEAGQASTSLLQ
+1145 IDAGQASTSLLQ

-1174 EQEKIIGPYEGAKP
+1174 EQEKVIGPYEGAKP
-1188 RAVLVTKS
+1188 RAVLVTRAQ
-1196 EWEERKLNGR
+1196 WQERKLNGQ
-1206 YDE
+1206 YEET

>member
-9 KSTKSSGTK
+9 SSGNK
-18 KRTSSSKSSSSRST
+18 NRSSSSSKSKSRSSSSRSST
-32 SARSASS
+32 TYRASSGKSGQSSSS
-39 RSSRPSGRAK
+39 RSKAQASRRAQ

-56 LARSVL
+56 LARSIL
-62 LVGLSL
+62 LAGLGL
-68 LCVAL
+68 LCVAM

-78 QNLWRTLR
+78 QNMWKTLR
-86 SWYFGV
+86 GGLFGI
-92 FGVMTYFVGPFLL
+92 FGVMTYLVGPFLL

-117 ALFAGKV
+117 TLFAGKV
-124 SLMGVLCAGVPVIF
+124 TLMSVLCAGVPVIF
-138 SKLNVEGLKAGE
+138 SNVSLNDANPWQI
-150 VIKMLFTR
+150 IKMLFAR
-158 GGTYYW
+158 GQTNFW
-164 EGGVLGAPVGA
+164 EGGVWGAPVGG

-182 RPASNI
+182 RPASNVI
-188 LMLLVFLLGLMFFF
+188 MLLVFLLGLMFFF
-202 AITPVDVVLFVD
+202 AITPADVVSFVNN
-214 TQYKKLQAKREERA
+214 QYQKLQQARQDRDEE
-228 AAETAYDTRL
+228 ETAYDTQL
-238 FHEEPEE
+238 FAQEQEEEPI
-245 ESVENLTEA
+245 ENLTA
-254 LPDANRPHHPVY
+254 PAQDNRPHHPAY
-266 DVIADTSRFPKQAA
+266 DVIADTGRIPVQPAQPVQPLVQQA
-280 APVQQPARQYA
+280 APVNQPA
-291 QPYTAPVTPVVPEA
+291 QPVQPATPSQPAASAPVIPNYT
-305 PFTQQPAPQSRAGFD
+305 PAPTYAAYAAAAGYTPASYGTPAAESQPRASFD
-320 VDLGPDATEAAR
+320 VDLGPEATASAA
-332 VKAETH
+332 KAAIEH

-344 NIGPGG
+344 SIGPGG
-350 TFGMDPLSGKTNSP
+350 TFGMDPLSHLSDTS
-364 LHYARP
+364 HYHAATADP
-370 QQAAPAPAPQ
+370 QPAVQPAADEFELKLDDPAKAAP
-380 EDFELQLEPAEE
+380 EE
-392 EPAYTAPYTAPASYT
+392 
-407 APSTSYTAA
+407 AA
-416 PADSAPAPQE
+416 G
-426 PVDELDALIN
+426 DELDNLIS

-444 YYAPQEVSAETTL
+444 YYGEQDVSSETTL
-457 DLPQPTEFET
+457 DLPQESEFSV
-467 PLTPVP
+467 PLTP
-473 QEPQFDTPLVPV
+473 EPTFDTPLVPV
-485 EPEEDLPEPTPV
+485 EDDASFGIPVDGEEDAFTGTAPAEEPH
-497 ELPQI
+497 
-502 DMTGRVQGDTMVIS
+502 S
-516 PADLAA
+516 A
-522 GMAAQN
+522 
-528 VAPLGEPTA
+528 
-537 ADASTTP
+537 P
-544 AAAPMPAA
+544 AASAA
-552 PVSPAVP
+552 P
-559 ASPAAI
+559 AI
-565 PTLGGSFSDTGSVV
+565 PTIGGSFSVNEAVSDAWNSGRPISDVLNAQPATPVPQAAPVVPASSVAAAV
-579 SAAWQSGRSVSEML
+579 SA
-593 DAMASQPAAPSAPAV
+593 QP
-608 PVQAPAYTAPAAEP
+608 Q
-622 VQEETTPAQTPAYTA
+622 Q
-637 PTTPQPA
+637 PTGT
-644 PSAPAYQPA
+644 
-653 PQPMTR
+653 
-659 PAAETTQSSFTVP
+659 ESSFVVP
-672 QQGEAAR
+672 QRGEAAHLQ
-679 VRVSTAVG
+679 VSTSVG
-687 NSAGA
+687 NSASA
-692 PIHTPP
+692 PISSPP
-698 VAAKADPNAMR
+698 SAAKADPNTMNLAAMQAE
-709 LPTSEEQ
+709 PV
-716 PPEPYCYP
+716 EPYCYP
-724 SLNLFNPTRPDDE
+724 SLNLFNATRPDDE

-826 STVNIRSVFESQNY
+826 STVNIRAVFESQNY

-853 DIAGT
+853 DIAGA

-889 SFLFRSGP
+889 SFLFRSSP

-969 MEHLPYIAIVID
+969 LEHLPYIAIVID

-1047 TILDSGGAEKLL
+1047 TILDASGAEKLL

-1097 STAQYDEEMIA
+1097 SSTQYDEEMIA

-1118 GSKKGGDDDGDA
+1118 GSKKGSDDDGDT
-1130 GGALDAMFEQAVECV
+1130 GGALDPMFEQAVECV
-1145 IEAGQASTSLLQ
+1145 IDAGQASTSLLQ

-1188 RAVLVTKS
+1188 RTVLVSKAQ
-1196 EWEERKLNGR
+1196 WEERKLNGQ
-1206 YDE
+1206 YDEA

>member
-9 KSTKSSGTK
+9 SSGNK
-18 KRTSSSKSSSSRST
+18 NRSSSSSKSKSRSSSSRSST
-32 SARSASS
+32 TYRASSGKSGQSSSS
-39 RSSRPSGRAK
+39 RSKAQASRRAQ

-56 LARSVL
+56 LARSIL
-62 LVGLSL
+62 LAGLGL
-68 LCVAL
+68 LCVAM

-78 QNLWRTLR
+78 QNMWKTLR
-86 SWYFGV
+86 GGLFGI
-92 FGVMTYFVGPFLL
+92 FGVMTYLVGPFLL

-117 ALFAGKV
+117 TLFASKV
-124 SLMGVLCAGVPVIF
+124 ALMSVLCAGVPVIF
-138 SKLNVEGLKAGE
+138 SNVSLNAANPWQI
-150 VIKMLFTR
+150 IKMLFAR
-158 GGTYYW
+158 GQTNFW
-164 EGGVLGAPVGA
+164 EGGVWGAPVGG

-182 RPASNI
+182 RPASNVI
-188 LMLLVFLLGLMFFF
+188 MLLVFLLGLMFFF
-202 AITPVDVVLFVD
+202 AITPADVVLFVNN
-214 TQYKKLQAKREERA
+214 QYQKLQQARQDRAEE
-228 AAETAYDTRL
+228 ETAYDTQL
-238 FHEEPEE
+238 FAQEQEEEPI
-245 ESVENLTEA
+245 ENLTA
-254 LPDANRPHHPVY
+254 PVQDNRPHHPAY
-266 DVIADTSRFPKQAA
+266 DVIADTGRIPVQPAQPVQPSVQQA
-280 APVQQPARQYA
+280 APVNQPA
-291 QPYTAPVTPVVPEA
+291 QPVQPAVPSQPAASAPVISNYT
-305 PFTQQPAPQSRAGFD
+305 PAPTYAAYAAAAGYTPASYGTPAAESQPRASFD
-320 VDLGPDATEAAR
+320 VDLGPEATASAA
-332 VKAETH
+332 KAAIEH

-350 TFGMDPLSGKTNSP
+350 TFGMDPLSHLSDTS
-364 LHYARP
+364 HYHAATAE
-370 QQAAPAPAPQ
+370 QQPAVQPAADEFELKLDDPAEAAP
-380 EDFELQLEPAEE
+380 EE
-392 EPAYTAPYTAPASYT
+392 
-407 APSTSYTAA
+407 AA
-416 PADSAPAPQE
+416 G
-426 PVDELDALIN
+426 DELDNLIS

-444 YYAPQEVSAETTL
+444 YYGEQDVSSETML
-457 DLPQPTEFET
+457 DLPQESEFSV
-467 PLTPVP
+467 PLTP
-473 QEPQFDTPLVPV
+473 EPTFETPLVPV
-485 EPEEDLPEPTPV
+485 EDDASFGNPVDGEEGAFTGNTPAEEPHSAPAASAAPAIPTIGGSFSV
-497 ELPQI
+497 NEAVSNAWN
-502 DMTGRVQGDTMVIS
+502 TGRPIS
-516 PADLAA
+516 DVLN
-522 GMAAQN
+522 AQ
-528 VAPLGEPTA
+528 
-537 ADASTTP
+537 
-544 AAAPMPAA
+544 PAA
-552 PVSPAVP
+552 PVPQAAPVVT
-559 ASPAAI
+559 ASSVAAA
-565 PTLGGSFSDTGSVV
+565 V
-579 SAAWQSGRSVSEML
+579 SA
-593 DAMASQPAAPSAPAV
+593 QP
-608 PVQAPAYTAPAAEP
+608 Q
-622 VQEETTPAQTPAYTA
+622 Q
-637 PTTPQPA
+637 PTGT
-644 PSAPAYQPA
+644 
-653 PQPMTR
+653 
-659 PAAETTQSSFTVP
+659 ESSFVVP
-672 QQGEAAR
+672 QRGEAAHLQ
-679 VRVSTAVG
+679 VSTSVG
-687 NSAGA
+687 NSASS
-692 PIHTPP
+692 PISSPP
-698 VAAKADPNAMR
+698 SAAKADPNAMN
-709 LPTSEEQ
+709 LAAMQAEPV
-716 PPEPYCYP
+716 EPYCYP
-724 SLNLFNPTRPDDE
+724 SLNLFNATRPDDE

-826 STVNIRSVFESQNY
+826 STVNIRAVFESQNY

-853 DIAGT
+853 DIAGA

-889 SFLFRSGP
+889 SFLFRSSP

-969 MEHLPYIAIVID
+969 LEHLPYIAIVID

-1047 TILDSGGAEKLL
+1047 TILDASGAEKLL

-1097 STAQYDEEMIA
+1097 SSTQYDEEMIA

-1118 GSKKGGDDDGDA
+1118 GSKKGSDDDGDT
-1130 GGALDAMFEQAVECV
+1130 GGALDPMFEQAVECV
-1145 IEAGQASTSLLQ
+1145 IDAGQASTSLLQ

-1188 RAVLVTKS
+1188 RTVLVSKAQ
-1196 EWEERKLNGR
+1196 WEERKLNGQ
-1206 YDE
+1206 YDEA

>member
-9 KSTKSSGTK
+9 SSGNK
-18 KRTSSSKSSSSRST
+18 NRSSSSSKSKSRSSSSRSST
-32 SARSASS
+32 TYRASSGKSGQSSSS
-39 RSSRPSGRAK
+39 RSKAQASRRAQ

-56 LARSVL
+56 LARSIL
-62 LVGLSL
+62 LAGLGL
-68 LCVAL
+68 LCVAM

-78 QNLWRTLR
+78 QNMWKTLR
-86 SWYFGV
+86 GGLFGI
-92 FGVMTYFVGPFLL
+92 FGVMTYLVGPFLL

-117 ALFAGKV
+117 TLFAGKV
-124 SLMGVLCAGVPVIF
+124 ALMSVLCAGVPVIF
-138 SKLNVEGLKAGE
+138 SNVSLNDANPWQI
-150 VIKMLFTR
+150 IKMLFAR
-158 GGTYYW
+158 GQTSFW
-164 EGGVLGAPVGA
+164 EGGVWGAPVGG

-182 RPASNI
+182 RPASNVI
-188 LMLLVFLLGLMFFF
+188 MLLVFLLGLMFFF
-202 AITPVDVVLFVD
+202 AITPADVVLFVNN
-214 TQYKKLQAKREERA
+214 QYQKLQQARQDRAEE
-228 AAETAYDTRL
+228 ETAYDTQL
-238 FHEEPEE
+238 FAQEQEEEPL
-245 ESVENLTEA
+245 ENLTA
-254 LPDANRPHHPVY
+254 PVQDNRPHHPAY
-266 DVIADTSRFPKQAA
+266 DVIADTGRIPVQPAQPVQPLVQQA
-280 APVQQPARQYA
+280 APVNQSTQPVQPAIPS
-291 QPYTAPVTPVVPEA
+291 QPAASAPVIPNYT
-305 PFTQQPAPQSRAGFD
+305 PAPTYAAYAAAAGYTPASYGTPAAESQPRASFD
-320 VDLGPDATEAAR
+320 VDLGPEATASAA
-332 VKAETH
+332 KAAIEH

-350 TFGMDPLSGKTNSP
+350 TFGMDPLSHLSDTS
-364 LHYARP
+364 HYHAATADP
-370 QQAAPAPAPQ
+370 QPAVQPAADEFELKLDDPAEAAP
-380 EDFELQLEPAEE
+380 EE
-392 EPAYTAPYTAPASYT
+392 
-407 APSTSYTAA
+407 AA
-416 PADSAPAPQE
+416 G
-426 PVDELDALIN
+426 DELDNLIS

-444 YYAPQEVSAETTL
+444 YYGEQDVSSETTL
-457 DLPQPTEFET
+457 DLPQESEFSV
-467 PLTPVP
+467 PLTP
-473 QEPQFDTPLVPV
+473 EPTFDTPLVPV
-485 EPEEDLPEPTPV
+485 ED
-497 ELPQI
+497 
-502 DMTGRVQGDTMVIS
+502 
-516 PADLAA
+516 
-522 GMAAQN
+522 
-528 VAPLGEPTA
+528 
-537 ADASTTP
+537 DASFGIPVDGEEGAFTGNTP
-544 AAAPMPAA
+544 AEEPHSAPAASAAP
-552 PVSPAVP
+552 
-559 ASPAAI
+559 AI
-565 PTLGGSFSDTGSVV
+565 PTIGGSFSVNEAVSDAWNSGRPISDVLNAQPATPVPQAASVV
-579 SAAWQSGRSVSEML
+579 PASSVAAAVSA
-593 DAMASQPAAPSAPAV
+593 QP
-608 PVQAPAYTAPAAEP
+608 Q
-622 VQEETTPAQTPAYTA
+622 Q
-637 PTTPQPA
+637 PTGT
-644 PSAPAYQPA
+644 
-653 PQPMTR
+653 
-659 PAAETTQSSFTVP
+659 ESSFVVP
-672 QQGEAAR
+672 QRGEAAHLQ
-679 VRVSTAVG
+679 VSTSVG
-687 NSAGA
+687 NSASA
-692 PIHTPP
+692 PISSPP
-698 VAAKADPNAMR
+698 SAAKADPNTMNLAAMQAE
-709 LPTSEEQ
+709 PV
-716 PPEPYCYP
+716 EPYCYP
-724 SLNLFNPTRPDDE
+724 SLNLFNATHPDDE

-826 STVNIRSVFESQNY
+826 STVNIRAVFESQNY

-853 DIAGT
+853 DIAGA

-889 SFLFRSGP
+889 SFLFRSSP

-969 MEHLPYIAIVID
+969 LEHLPYIAIVID

-1047 TILDSGGAEKLL
+1047 TILDASGAEKLL

-1097 STAQYDEEMIA
+1097 SSTQYDEEMIA

-1118 GSKKGGDDDGDA
+1118 GSKKGSDDDGDT
-1130 GGALDAMFEQAVECV
+1130 GGALDPMFEQAVECV
-1145 IEAGQASTSLLQ
+1145 IDAGQASTSLLQ

-1188 RAVLVTKS
+1188 RTVLVSKAQ
-1196 EWEERKLNGR
+1196 WEERKLNGQ
-1206 YDE
+1206 YDEA

>member
-9 KSTKSSGTK
+9 SSGNK
-18 KRTSSSKSSSSRST
+18 NRSSSSSKSKSRSSSSRSST
-32 SARSASS
+32 TYRASSGKSGQSSSS
-39 RSSRPSGRAK
+39 RSKAQASRRAQ

-56 LARSVL
+56 LARSIL
-62 LVGLSL
+62 LAGLGL
-68 LCVAL
+68 LCVAM

-78 QNLWRTLR
+78 QNMWKTLR
-86 SWYFGV
+86 GGLFGI
-92 FGVMTYFVGPFLL
+92 FGVMTYLVGPFLL

-117 ALFAGKV
+117 TLFAGKV
-124 SLMGVLCAGVPVIF
+124 ALMSVLCAGVPVIF
-138 SKLNVEGLKAGE
+138 SNVSLNDANPWQI
-150 VIKMLFTR
+150 IKMLFAR
-158 GGTYYW
+158 GQTNFW
-164 EGGVLGAPVGA
+164 EGGVWGAPVGG

-182 RPASNI
+182 RPASNVI
-188 LMLLVFLLGLMFFF
+188 MLLVFLLGLMFFF
-202 AITPVDVVLFVD
+202 AITPADVVLFVNN
-214 TQYKKLQAKREERA
+214 QYQKLQQARQDRAEE
-228 AAETAYDTRL
+228 ETAYDTQL
-238 FHEEPEE
+238 FAQEQEEEPI
-245 ESVENLTEA
+245 ENLTA
-254 LPDANRPHHPVY
+254 PAQDNRPHHPAY
-266 DVIADTSRFPKQAA
+266 DVIADTGRIPVQPAQPVQPLVQQA
-280 APVQQPARQYA
+280 APVNQPA
-291 QPYTAPVTPVVPEA
+291 QPVQSAVPSQPAASAPVIPNYT
-305 PFTQQPAPQSRAGFD
+305 PAPTYAAYAAAAGYTPASYGTPAAESQPRASFD
-320 VDLGPDATEAAR
+320 VDLGPEATASAA
-332 VKAETH
+332 KAAIEH

-344 NIGPGG
+344 SIGPGG
-350 TFGMDPLSGKTNSP
+350 TFGMDPLSHLSDTS
-364 LHYARP
+364 HYHAAAAE
-370 QQAAPAPAPQ
+370 QQPTVQPAAD
-380 EDFELQLEPAEE
+380 EFELKLDDPAE
-392 EPAYTAPYTAPASYT
+392 TAPEE
-407 APSTSYTAA
+407 AA
-416 PADSAPAPQE
+416 G
-426 PVDELDALIN
+426 DELDNLIS

-444 YYAPQEVSAETTL
+444 YYGEQDVSSETTL
-457 DLPQPTEFET
+457 DLPQESEFSV
-467 PLTPVP
+467 PLTPQP
-473 QEPQFDTPLVPV
+473 TFDTPLVPV
-485 EPEEDLPEPTPV
+485 EDDNSFGFPVDGEEGV
-497 ELPQI
+497 F
-502 DMTGRVQGDTMVIS
+502 TG
-516 PADLAA
+516 
-522 GMAAQN
+522 
-528 VAPLGEPTA
+528 
-537 ADASTTP
+537 TTP
-544 AAAPMPAA
+544 AEEPHSAPAASAAP
-552 PVSPAVP
+552 
-559 ASPAAI
+559 AI
-565 PTLGGSFSDTGSVV
+565 PTIGGSFSVNEAV
-579 SAAWQSGRSVSEML
+579 SDAWNSGRPISDVL
-593 DAMASQPAAPSAPAV
+593 N
-608 PVQAPAYTAPAAEP
+608 
-622 VQEETTPAQTPAYTA
+622 AQ
-637 PTTPQPA
+637 PTTPVPQAAPVVPASSVAAAVSAQPQ
-644 PSAPAYQPA
+644 QP
-653 PQPMTR
+653 TGT
-659 PAAETTQSSFTVP
+659 ESSFVVP
-672 QQGEAAR
+672 QRGEAAHLQ
-679 VRVSTAVG
+679 VSTSVG
-687 NSAGA
+687 NSASA
-692 PIHTPP
+692 PISSPP
-698 VAAKADPNAMR
+698 SAAKADPNTMNLAAMQAE
-709 LPTSEEQ
+709 PV
-716 PPEPYCYP
+716 EPYCYP
-724 SLNLFNPTRPDDE
+724 SLNLFNATRPDDE

-826 STVNIRSVFESQNY
+826 STVNIRAVFESQNY

-853 DIAGT
+853 DIAGA

-889 SFLFRSGP
+889 SFLFRSSP

-969 MEHLPYIAIVID
+969 LEHLPYIAIVID

-1047 TILDSGGAEKLL
+1047 TILDASGAEKLL

-1097 STAQYDEEMIA
+1097 SSTQYDEEMIA

-1118 GSKKGGDDDGDA
+1118 GSKKGSDDDGDT
-1130 GGALDAMFEQAVECV
+1130 GGALDPMFEQAVECV
-1145 IEAGQASTSLLQ
+1145 IDAGQASTSLLQ

-1188 RAVLVTKS
+1188 RTVLVSKAQ
-1196 EWEERKLNGR
+1196 WEERKLNGR
-1206 YDE
+1206 YDEA

>member
-9 KSTKSSGTK
+9 SSGNK
-18 KRTSSSKSSSSRST
+18 NRSSSSSKSKSRSSSSRSST
-32 SARSASS
+32 TYRASSGKSGQSSSS
-39 RSSRPSGRAK
+39 RSKAQASRRAQ

-56 LARSVL
+56 LARSIL
-62 LVGLSL
+62 LAGLGL
-68 LCVAL
+68 LCVAM

-78 QNLWRTLR
+78 QNMWKTLR
-86 SWYFGV
+86 GGLFGI
-92 FGVMTYFVGPFLL
+92 FGVMTYLVGPFLL

-117 ALFAGKV
+117 TLFAGKV
-124 SLMGVLCAGVPVIF
+124 ALMSVLCAGVPVIF
-138 SKLNVEGLKAGE
+138 SNVSLNDANPWQI
-150 VIKMLFTR
+150 IKMLFAR
-158 GGTYYW
+158 GQTNFW
-164 EGGVLGAPVGA
+164 EGGVWGAPVGG

-182 RPASNI
+182 RPASNVI
-188 LMLLVFLLGLMFFF
+188 MLLVFLLGLMFFF
-202 AITPVDVVLFVD
+202 AITPADVVLFVNN
-214 TQYKKLQAKREERA
+214 QYQKLQQARQDRAEE
-228 AAETAYDTRL
+228 ETAYDTQL
-238 FHEEPEE
+238 FAQEQEEEPI
-245 ESVENLTEA
+245 ENLTA
-254 LPDANRPHHPVY
+254 PAQDNRPHHPAY
-266 DVIADTSRFPKQAA
+266 DVIADTGRIPVQPAQPVQPLVQQA
-280 APVQQPARQYA
+280 APVNQPA
-291 QPYTAPVTPVVPEA
+291 QPVQAAVPSQPAASAPVIPNYT
-305 PFTQQPAPQSRAGFD
+305 PAPTYAAYAAAAGYTPASYGTPAAESQPRASFD
-320 VDLGPDATEAAR
+320 VDLGPEATASAA
-332 VKAETH
+332 KAAIEH

-350 TFGMDPLSGKTNSP
+350 TFGMDPLSHLSDTS
-364 LHYARP
+364 HYHAATADP
-370 QQAAPAPAPQ
+370 QPAVQPAADEFELKLDDPAKAAP
-380 EDFELQLEPAEE
+380 EE
-392 EPAYTAPYTAPASYT
+392 
-407 APSTSYTAA
+407 AA
-416 PADSAPAPQE
+416 G
-426 PVDELDALIN
+426 DELDNLIS

-444 YYAPQEVSAETTL
+444 YYGEQDVSSETTL
-457 DLPQPTEFET
+457 DLPQESEFSV
-467 PLTPVP
+467 PLTPQP
-473 QEPQFDTPLVPV
+473 TFDTPLVPV
-485 EPEEDLPEPTPV
+485 ED
-497 ELPQI
+497 
-502 DMTGRVQGDTMVIS
+502 
-516 PADLAA
+516 
-522 GMAAQN
+522 
-528 VAPLGEPTA
+528 
-537 ADASTTP
+537 DASFDIPVDGEEGVFTGTTP
-544 AAAPMPAA
+544 AEEPHSAPAASAAP
-552 PVSPAVP
+552 
-559 ASPAAI
+559 AI
-565 PTLGGSFSDTGSVV
+565 PTIGGSFSVNEAV
-579 SAAWQSGRSVSEML
+579 SDAWNSGRPISDVL
-593 DAMASQPAAPSAPAV
+593 N
-608 PVQAPAYTAPAAEP
+608 
-622 VQEETTPAQTPAYTA
+622 AQ
-637 PTTPQPA
+637 PTTPVPQAAPVVPASSVAAAVSAQPQ
-644 PSAPAYQPA
+644 QP
-653 PQPMTR
+653 TGT
-659 PAAETTQSSFTVP
+659 ESSFVVP
-672 QQGEAAR
+672 QRGEAAHLQ
-679 VRVSTAVG
+679 VSTSVG
-687 NSAGA
+687 NSASA
-692 PIHTPP
+692 PISSPP
-698 VAAKADPNAMR
+698 SAAKADPNTMNLAAMQAE
-709 LPTSEEQ
+709 PV
-716 PPEPYCYP
+716 EPYCYP
-724 SLNLFNPTRPDDE
+724 SLNLFNATHPDDE

-826 STVNIRSVFESQNY
+826 STVNIRAVFESQNY

-853 DIAGT
+853 DIAGA

-889 SFLFRSGP
+889 SFLFRSSP

-969 MEHLPYIAIVID
+969 LEHLPYIAIVID

-1047 TILDSGGAEKLL
+1047 TILDASGAEKLL

-1097 STAQYDEEMIA
+1097 SSTQYDEEMIA

-1118 GSKKGGDDDGDA
+1118 GSKKGSDDDGDT
-1130 GGALDAMFEQAVECV
+1130 GGALDPMFEQAVECV
-1145 IEAGQASTSLLQ
+1145 IDAGQASTSLLQ

-1188 RAVLVTKS
+1188 RTVLVSKAQ
-1196 EWEERKLNGR
+1196 WEERKLNGQ
-1206 YDE
+1206 YDEA

>member
-9 KSTKSSGTK
+9 SSGNK
-18 KRTSSSKSSSSRST
+18 NRSSSSSKSKSRSSSSRSST
-32 SARSASS
+32 TYRASSGKSGQSSSS
-39 RSSRPSGRAK
+39 RSKAQASRRAQ

-56 LARSVL
+56 LARSIL
-62 LVGLSL
+62 LAGLGL
-68 LCVAL
+68 LCVAM

-78 QNLWRTLR
+78 QNMWKTLR
-86 SWYFGV
+86 GGLFGI
-92 FGVMTYFVGPFLL
+92 FGVMTYLVGPFLL

-117 ALFAGKV
+117 TLFAGKV
-124 SLMGVLCAGVPVIF
+124 ALMSVLCAGVPVIF
-138 SKLNVEGLKAGE
+138 SNVSLNDANPWQI
-150 VIKMLFTR
+150 IKMLFAR
-158 GGTYYW
+158 GQTNFW
-164 EGGVLGAPVGA
+164 EGGVWGAPVGG

-182 RPASNI
+182 RPASNVI
-188 LMLLVFLLGLMFFF
+188 MLLVFLLGLMFFF
-202 AITPVDVVLFVD
+202 AITPADVVLFVNN
-214 TQYKKLQAKREERA
+214 QYQKLQQARQDRAEE
-228 AAETAYDTRL
+228 ETAYDTQL
-238 FHEEPEE
+238 FAQEQEEEPI
-245 ESVENLTEA
+245 ENLTA
-254 LPDANRPHHPVY
+254 PAQDNRPHHPAY
-266 DVIADTSRFPKQAA
+266 DVIADTGRIPVQPAQPVQPSVQQA
-280 APVQQPARQYA
+280 APVNQPAHPV
-291 QPYTAPVTPVVPEA
+291 QPAVPSQPAASAPVIPNYT
-305 PFTQQPAPQSRAGFD
+305 PAPTYAAYAAAAGYTPASYGTPAAESQPRASFD
-320 VDLGPDATEAAR
+320 VDLGPEATASAA
-332 VKAETH
+332 KAAIEH

-350 TFGMDPLSGKTNSP
+350 TFGMDPLSHLSDTS
-364 LHYARP
+364 HYHAAAAEP
-370 QQAAPAPAPQ
+370 QPTVQPAADEFELKLDDPAEAAP
-380 EDFELQLEPAEE
+380 EE
-392 EPAYTAPYTAPASYT
+392 
-407 APSTSYTAA
+407 AA
-416 PADSAPAPQE
+416 G
-426 PVDELDALIN
+426 DELDNLIS

-444 YYAPQEVSAETTL
+444 YYGEQDVSSETML
-457 DLPQPTEFET
+457 DLPQESEFSV
-467 PLTPVP
+467 PLTP
-473 QEPQFDTPLVPV
+473 EPTFDTPLVPV
-485 EPEEDLPEPTPV
+485 ED
-497 ELPQI
+497 
-502 DMTGRVQGDTMVIS
+502 
-516 PADLAA
+516 
-522 GMAAQN
+522 
-528 VAPLGEPTA
+528 
-537 ADASTTP
+537 DASFGIPVDGEEGAFTGNPPAEKPHSAP
-544 AAAPMPAA
+544 AASAAPAIPTIGGSFSVNEAVSNAWNSGRPISDVLNAQPAA
-552 PVSPAVP
+552 PVPQAAPVVTT
-559 ASPAAI
+559 ASVAAA
-565 PTLGGSFSDTGSVV
+565 V
-579 SAAWQSGRSVSEML
+579 SA
-593 DAMASQPAAPSAPAV
+593 QP
-608 PVQAPAYTAPAAEP
+608 Q
-622 VQEETTPAQTPAYTA
+622 Q
-637 PTTPQPA
+637 PTGT
-644 PSAPAYQPA
+644 
-653 PQPMTR
+653 
-659 PAAETTQSSFTVP
+659 ESSFVVP
-672 QQGEAAR
+672 QRGEAAHLQ
-679 VRVSTAVG
+679 VSTSVG
-687 NSAGA
+687 NSASA
-692 PIHTPP
+692 PISSPP
-698 VAAKADPNAMR
+698 SAAKADPNAMN
-709 LPTSEEQ
+709 LAAMQAEPV
-716 PPEPYCYP
+716 EPYCYP
-724 SLNLFNPTRPDDE
+724 SLNLFNATRPDDE

-826 STVNIRSVFESQNY
+826 STVNIRAVFESQNY

-853 DIAGT
+853 DIAGA

-889 SFLFRSGP
+889 SFLFRSSP

-969 MEHLPYIAIVID
+969 LEHLPYIAIVID

-1047 TILDSGGAEKLL
+1047 TILDASGAEKLL

-1097 STAQYDEEMIA
+1097 SSTQYDEEMIA

-1118 GSKKGGDDDGDA
+1118 GSKKGSDDDGDT
-1130 GGALDAMFEQAVECV
+1130 GGALDPMFEQAVECV
-1145 IEAGQASTSLLQ
+1145 IDAGQASTSLLQ

-1188 RAVLVTKS
+1188 RTVLVSKAQ
-1196 EWEERKLNGR
+1196 WEERKLNGQ
-1206 YDE
+1206 YDEA

>member
-9 KSTKSSGTK
+9 SSGNK
-18 KRTSSSKSSSSRST
+18 NRSSSSRSST
-32 SARSASS
+32 TYRASSGKSGQSSSS
-39 RSSRPSGRAK
+39 RSKAQASRRAQ

-56 LARSVL
+56 LARSIL
-62 LVGLSL
+62 LAGLGL
-68 LCVAL
+68 LCVAM

-78 QNLWRTLR
+78 QNMWKTLR
-86 SWYFGV
+86 GGLFGI
-92 FGVMTYFVGPFLL
+92 FGVMTYLVGPFLL

-117 ALFAGKV
+117 TLFAGKV
-124 SLMGVLCAGVPVIF
+124 ALMSVLCAGVPVIF
-138 SKLNVEGLKAGE
+138 SNVSLNDANPWQI
-150 VIKMLFTR
+150 IKMLFAR
-158 GGTYYW
+158 GQTNFW
-164 EGGVLGAPVGA
+164 EGGVWGAPVGG

-182 RPASNI
+182 RPASNVI
-188 LMLLVFLLGLMFFF
+188 MLLVFLLGLMFFF
-202 AITPVDVVLFVD
+202 AITPADVVLFVNN
-214 TQYKKLQAKREERA
+214 QYQKLQQARQDRAEE
-228 AAETAYDTRL
+228 ETAYDTQL
-238 FHEEPEE
+238 FAQEQEEEPIED
-245 ESVENLTEA
+245 LTA
-254 LPDANRPHHPVY
+254 PVQDNRPHHPAY
-266 DVIADTSRFPKQAA
+266 DVIADTGRIPVQPAQPVQPLVQQA
-280 APVQQPARQYA
+280 APVNQPTQPVQSAVPSQPAA
-291 QPYTAPVTPVVPEA
+291 SAPVIPNYT
-305 PFTQQPAPQSRAGFD
+305 PAPTYAAYAAAAGYTPASYGTPAAESQPRASFD
-320 VDLGPDATEAAR
+320 VDLGPEATASAA
-332 VKAETH
+332 KAAIEH

-344 NIGPGG
+344 SIGPGG
-350 TFGMDPLSGKTNSP
+350 TFGMDPLSHLSDTS
-364 LHYARP
+364 HYHAATADP
-370 QQAAPAPAPQ
+370 QPAVQPAAD
-380 EDFELQLEPAEE
+380 EFELKLDDPAE
-392 EPAYTAPYTAPASYT
+392 TAPEE
-407 APSTSYTAA
+407 AA
-416 PADSAPAPQE
+416 G
-426 PVDELDALIN
+426 DELDNLIS

-444 YYAPQEVSAETTL
+444 YYGEQDVSSETML
-457 DLPQPTEFET
+457 DLPQESEFSV
-467 PLTPVP
+467 PLTP
-473 QEPQFDTPLVPV
+473 EPTFDTPLVPV
-485 EPEEDLPEPTPV
+485 ED
-497 ELPQI
+497 
-502 DMTGRVQGDTMVIS
+502 
-516 PADLAA
+516 
-522 GMAAQN
+522 
-528 VAPLGEPTA
+528 
-537 ADASTTP
+537 DASFGIPVDGEEEAFTGNTP
-544 AAAPMPAA
+544 AEEPHSAPAASAAPAIPTIGGSFSVNEAVSNAWNSGRPISDVLNAQPAA
-552 PVSPAVP
+552 PVPQAAPVVT
-559 ASPAAI
+559 ASSVAA
-565 PTLGGSFSDTGSVV
+565 TV
-579 SAAWQSGRSVSEML
+579 SA
-593 DAMASQPAAPSAPAV
+593 QP
-608 PVQAPAYTAPAAEP
+608 Q
-622 VQEETTPAQTPAYTA
+622 Q
-637 PTTPQPA
+637 PTGT
-644 PSAPAYQPA
+644 
-653 PQPMTR
+653 
-659 PAAETTQSSFTVP
+659 ESSFVVP
-672 QQGEAAR
+672 QRGEAAHLQ
-679 VRVSTAVG
+679 VSTSVG
-687 NSAGA
+687 NSASA
-692 PIHTPP
+692 PISSPP
-698 VAAKADPNAMR
+698 SAAKADPNAMN
-709 LPTSEEQ
+709 LAAMQAEPV
-716 PPEPYCYP
+716 EPYCYP
-724 SLNLFNPTRPDDE
+724 SLNLFNATRPDDE

-826 STVNIRSVFESQNY
+826 STVNIRAVFESQNY

-853 DIAGT
+853 DIAGA

-889 SFLFRSGP
+889 SFLFRSSP

-969 MEHLPYIAIVID
+969 LEHLPYIAIVID

-1047 TILDSGGAEKLL
+1047 TILDASGAEKLL

-1097 STAQYDEEMIA
+1097 SSTQYDEEMIA

-1118 GSKKGGDDDGDA
+1118 GSKKGSDDDGDT
-1130 GGALDAMFEQAVECV
+1130 GGALDPMFEQAVECV
-1145 IEAGQASTSLLQ
+1145 IDAGQASTSLLQ

-1188 RAVLVTKS
+1188 RTVLVSKAQ
-1196 EWEERKLNGR
+1196 WEERKLNGQ
-1206 YDE
+1206 YDEA

>member
-9 KSTKSSGTK
+9 SSGNK
-18 KRTSSSKSSSSRST
+18 NRSSSSSKSKSRSSSSRSST
-32 SARSASS
+32 TYRASSGKSGQSSSS
-39 RSSRPSGRAK
+39 RSKAQASRRAQ

-56 LARSVL
+56 LARSIL
-62 LVGLSL
+62 LAGLGL
-68 LCVAL
+68 LCVAM

-78 QNLWRTLR
+78 QNMWKTLR
-86 SWYFGV
+86 GGLFGI
-92 FGVMTYFVGPFLL
+92 FGVMTYLVGPFLL

-117 ALFAGKV
+117 TLFAGKV
-124 SLMGVLCAGVPVIF
+124 ALMSVLCAGVPVIF
-138 SKLNVEGLKAGE
+138 SNVSPNDANPWQI
-150 VIKMLFTR
+150 IKMLFAR
-158 GGTYYW
+158 GQTNFW
-164 EGGVLGAPVGA
+164 EGGVWGTPVGG

-182 RPASNI
+182 RPASNVI
-188 LMLLVFLLGLMFFF
+188 MLLVFLLGLMFFF
-202 AITPVDVVLFVD
+202 AITPADVVLFVNN
-214 TQYKKLQAKREERA
+214 QYQKLQQARQDRAEE
-228 AAETAYDTRL
+228 ETAYDTQL
-238 FHEEPEE
+238 FAQEQEEEPL
-245 ESVENLTEA
+245 ENLTA
-254 LPDANRPHHPVY
+254 PVQDNRPHHPAY
-266 DVIADTSRFPKQAA
+266 DVIADTGRIPVQPAQPVQPLVQQA
-280 APVQQPARQYA
+280 APVNQPA
-291 QPYTAPVTPVVPEA
+291 QPVQSAVPSQPAASAPVIPNYT
-305 PFTQQPAPQSRAGFD
+305 PAPTYAAYAAAAGYTPASYGTPAAESQPRASFD
-320 VDLGPDATEAAR
+320 VDLGPEATASAA
-332 VKAETH
+332 KAAIEH

-350 TFGMDPLSGKTNSP
+350 TFGMDPLSHLSDTS
-364 LHYARP
+364 HYHAATADP
-370 QQAAPAPAPQ
+370 QPAVQPAAD
-380 EDFELQLEPAEE
+380 EFELKLDDPAEVAPE
-392 EPAYTAPYTAPASYT
+392 E
-407 APSTSYTAA
+407 AA
-416 PADSAPAPQE
+416 G
-426 PVDELDALIN
+426 DELDNLIS

-444 YYAPQEVSAETTL
+444 YYGEQDVSSETTL
-457 DLPQPTEFET
+457 DLAQESEFSV
-467 PLTPVP
+467 PLTP
-473 QEPQFDTPLVPV
+473 EPTFDTPLVPV
-485 EPEEDLPEPTPV
+485 ED
-497 ELPQI
+497 
-502 DMTGRVQGDTMVIS
+502 
-516 PADLAA
+516 
-522 GMAAQN
+522 
-528 VAPLGEPTA
+528 
-537 ADASTTP
+537 DASFGIPVDGEEGAFTGNTP
-544 AAAPMPAA
+544 AKEPHSAPAASAAP
-552 PVSPAVP
+552 
-559 ASPAAI
+559 AI
-565 PTLGGSFSDTGSVV
+565 PTIGGSFSVNEAVSNAWNSGRPISDVLNAQPATPVPQAAPVVPASSVAAAV
-579 SAAWQSGRSVSEML
+579 SA
-593 DAMASQPAAPSAPAV
+593 QP
-608 PVQAPAYTAPAAEP
+608 Q
-622 VQEETTPAQTPAYTA
+622 Q
-637 PTTPQPA
+637 PTGT
-644 PSAPAYQPA
+644 
-653 PQPMTR
+653 
-659 PAAETTQSSFTVP
+659 ESSFVVP
-672 QQGEAAR
+672 QRGEAAHLQ
-679 VRVSTAVG
+679 VSTSVG
-687 NSAGA
+687 NSASA
-692 PIHTPP
+692 PISSPP
-698 VAAKADPNAMR
+698 SVAKADPNTMNLAAMQAE
-709 LPTSEEQ
+709 PV
-716 PPEPYCYP
+716 EPYCYP
-724 SLNLFNPTRPDDE
+724 SLNLFNATRPDDE

-826 STVNIRSVFESQNY
+826 STVNIRAVFESQNY

-853 DIAGT
+853 DIAGA

-889 SFLFRSGP
+889 SFLFRSSP

-969 MEHLPYIAIVID
+969 LEHLPYIAIVID

-1047 TILDSGGAEKLL
+1047 TILDASGAEKLL

-1097 STAQYDEEMIA
+1097 SSTQYDEEMIA

-1118 GSKKGGDDDGDA
+1118 GSKKGSDDDGDT
-1130 GGALDAMFEQAVECV
+1130 GGALDPMFEQAVECV
-1145 IEAGQASTSLLQ
+1145 IDAGQASTSLLQ

-1188 RAVLVTKS
+1188 RTVLVSKAQ
-1196 EWEERKLNGR
+1196 WEERKLNGQ
-1206 YDE
+1206 YDEA

>member
-9 KSTKSSGTK
+9 SSGNK
-18 KRTSSSKSSSSRST
+18 KRSSTSSKSKSRSSSSRSST
-32 SARSASS
+32 TTYRASSGKSGKSSS
-39 RSSRPSGRAK
+39 RSKAQVSRRAQ

-56 LARSVL
+56 LARSIL
-62 LVGLSL
+62 LAGLGL
-68 LCVAL
+68 LCVAM

-78 QNLWRTLR
+78 QNVWKMLR
-86 SWYFGV
+86 GDLFGV
-92 FGVMTYFVGPFLL
+92 FGVMTYLVGPFLL

-117 ALFAGKV
+117 TLFAGKV
-124 SLMGVLCAGVPVIF
+124 ALMSVLCAGVPVVF
-138 SKLNVEGLKAGE
+138 SNVSLNDANPWQ
-150 VIKMLFTR
+150 VIKMLFAR
-158 GGTYYW
+158 GQTNFW
-164 EGGVLGAPVGA
+164 EGGVWGAPIGG

-182 RPASNI
+182 RPASNVI
-188 LMLLVFLLGLMFFF
+188 MLLAFLLGLMFFF
-202 AITPVDVVLFVD
+202 AITPADVVLFAEG
-214 TQYKKLQAKREERA
+214 QYQKLQQARQNRA
-228 AAETAYDTRL
+228 AEETAYDTQL
-238 FHEEPEE
+238 FAQEQEEEPL
-245 ESVENLTEA
+245 ENLTA
-254 LPDANRPHHPVY
+254 PVQDGRPHHPAY
-266 DVIADTSRFPKQAA
+266 DVIADTGRIPVQAA
-280 APVQQPARQYA
+280 QPVQQPMPQTAPAA
-291 QPYTAPVTPVVPEA
+291 QPVQSV
-305 PFTQQPAPQSRAGFD
+305 QPAPAPQPAASAPVIPSYTPAPTYAAYAAAAGYTPASYGSSAAEPRASFD
-320 VDLGPDATEAAR
+320 VDLGPEATASAA
-332 VKAETH
+332 KAAIEH

-350 TFGMDPLSGKTNSP
+350 TFGMDPLSHLSDVPVSHTAS
-364 LHYARP
+364 AEP
-370 QQAAPAPAPQ
+370 QTSAQPATD
-380 EDFELQLEPAEE
+380 DFELKLDDTTGSAQEE
-392 EPAYTAPYTAPASYT
+392 
-407 APSTSYTAA
+407 AA
-416 PADSAPAPQE
+416 G
-426 PVDELDALIN
+426 DELDNLIS

-444 YYAPQEVSAETTL
+444 YYGDQDVSSETTL
-457 DLPQPTEFET
+457 DLPQESEFSV
-467 PLTPVP
+467 PLTP
-473 QEPQFDTPLVPV
+473 EPTFDTPLVPV
-485 EPEEDLPEPTPV
+485 EDAP
-497 ELPQI
+497 
-502 DMTGRVQGDTMVIS
+502 S
-516 PADLAA
+516 AD
-522 GMAAQN
+522 
-528 VAPLGEPTA
+528 
-537 ADASTTP
+537 
-544 AAAPMPAA
+544 AA
-552 PVSPAVP
+552 PVAEPTGPANVALGSDPHEASAANATPSIPTIGGSFSINEAVSDAWNSGRPISEVLNASATPVPQPVPAVP
-559 ASPAAI
+559 AAQAAAAT
-565 PTLGGSFSDTGSVV
+565 PTQTQHPTGT
-579 SAAWQSGRSVSEML
+579 E
-593 DAMASQPAAPSAPAV
+593 
-608 PVQAPAYTAPAAEP
+608 
-622 VQEETTPAQTPAYTA
+622 
-637 PTTPQPA
+637 
-644 PSAPAYQPA
+644 
-653 PQPMTR
+653 
-659 PAAETTQSSFTVP
+659 SSFVVP
-672 QQGEAAR
+672 QRGEAAHLQ
-679 VRVSTAVG
+679 VSTSVG
-687 NSAGA
+687 NSASA
-692 PIHTPP
+692 PISSPP
-698 VAAKADPNAMR
+698 SSAKADPNAMN
-709 LPTSEEQ
+709 LAAMQAKPV
-716 PPEPYCYP
+716 EPYCYP
-724 SLNLFNPTRPDDE
+724 SLNLFNATRPDDE

-826 STVNIRSVFESQNY
+826 STVNIRAVFESQNY

-853 DIAGT
+853 DIAGA

-889 SFLFRSGP
+889 SFLFRSSP

-969 MEHLPYIAIVID
+969 LEHLPYIAIVID

-1047 TILDSGGAEKLL
+1047 TILDASGAEKLL

-1097 STAQYDEEMIA
+1097 SSTQYDEEMIA

-1130 GGALDAMFEQAVECV
+1130 GGALDPMFEQAVECV
-1145 IEAGQASTSLLQ
+1145 IDAGQASTSLLQ

-1188 RAVLVTKS
+1188 RAVLVSKAQ
-1196 EWEERKLNGR
+1196 WEERKLNGQ
-1206 YDE
+1206 YDEA

>member
-9 KSTKSSGTK
+9 SSGNK
-18 KRTSSSKSSSSRST
+18 NRSSSSSKSKSRSSSSRSST
-32 SARSASS
+32 TYRASSGKSGQSSSS
-39 RSSRPSGRAK
+39 RSKAQASRRAQ

-56 LARSVL
+56 LARSIL
-62 LVGLSL
+62 LAGLGL
-68 LCVAL
+68 LCVAM

-78 QNLWRTLR
+78 QNMWKTLR
-86 SWYFGV
+86 GGLFGI
-92 FGVMTYFVGPFLL
+92 FGVMTYLVGPFLL

-117 ALFAGKV
+117 TLFAGKV
-124 SLMGVLCAGVPVIF
+124 ALMSVLCAGVPVIF
-138 SKLNVEGLKAGE
+138 SNVSPNDANPWQI
-150 VIKMLFTR
+150 IKMLFAR
-158 GGTYYW
+158 GQTNFW
-164 EGGVLGAPVGA
+164 EGGVWGAPVGG

-182 RPASNI
+182 RPASNVI
-188 LMLLVFLLGLMFFF
+188 MLLVFLLGLMFFF
-202 AITPVDVVLFVD
+202 AITPADVVLFVNN
-214 TQYKKLQAKREERA
+214 QYQKLQQARQDRAEE
-228 AAETAYDTRL
+228 ETAYDTQL
-238 FHEEPEE
+238 FAQEQEEEPI
-245 ESVENLTEA
+245 ENLTT
-254 LPDANRPHHPVY
+254 PVQDNRPHHPAY
-266 DVIADTSRFPKQAA
+266 DVIADTGRIPVQPAQPVQPLVQQA
-280 APVQQPARQYA
+280 APVNQPA
-291 QPYTAPVTPVVPEA
+291 QPVQPAIPSQPSASAPVIPNYT
-305 PFTQQPAPQSRAGFD
+305 PAPTYAAYAAAAGYTPASYGTPAAESQPRASFD
-320 VDLGPDATEAAR
+320 VDLGPEATASAA
-332 VKAETH
+332 KAAIAH

-350 TFGMDPLSGKTNSP
+350 TFGMDPLSHLSDTS
-364 LHYARP
+364 HYHAATADP
-370 QQAAPAPAPQ
+370 QPAVQPAADEFELKLDDPAEAAP
-380 EDFELQLEPAEE
+380 EE
-392 EPAYTAPYTAPASYT
+392 
-407 APSTSYTAA
+407 AA
-416 PADSAPAPQE
+416 G
-426 PVDELDALIN
+426 DELDNLIS

-444 YYAPQEVSAETTL
+444 YYGEQDVSSETTL
-457 DLPQPTEFET
+457 DLPQESEFSV
-467 PLTPVP
+467 PLTP
-473 QEPQFDTPLVPV
+473 EPTFDTPLVPV
-485 EPEEDLPEPTPV
+485 ED
-497 ELPQI
+497 
-502 DMTGRVQGDTMVIS
+502 
-516 PADLAA
+516 
-522 GMAAQN
+522 
-528 VAPLGEPTA
+528 
-537 ADASTTP
+537 DASFGIPVDGEEGAFTGNTP
-544 AAAPMPAA
+544 AKEPHSAPAASAAP
-552 PVSPAVP
+552 
-559 ASPAAI
+559 AI
-565 PTLGGSFSDTGSVV
+565 PTIGGSFSVNEAVSDAWNSGRPISDVLNAQPATPMPQTAPVVPASSVAAAV
-579 SAAWQSGRSVSEML
+579 SAQSQ
-593 DAMASQPAAPSAPAV
+593 QP
-608 PVQAPAYTAPAAEP
+608 TGTE
-622 VQEETTPAQTPAYTA
+622 
-637 PTTPQPA
+637 
-644 PSAPAYQPA
+644 
-653 PQPMTR
+653 
-659 PAAETTQSSFTVP
+659 SSFVVP
-672 QQGEAAR
+672 QRGEAAHLQ
-679 VRVSTAVG
+679 VSTSVG
-687 NSAGA
+687 NSASA
-692 PIHTPP
+692 PISSPP
-698 VAAKADPNAMR
+698 SAAKADPNTMNLAAMQAE
-709 LPTSEEQ
+709 PV
-716 PPEPYCYP
+716 EPYCYP
-724 SLNLFNPTRPDDE
+724 SLNLFNATRPDDE

-826 STVNIRSVFESQNY
+826 STVNIRAVFESQNY

-853 DIAGT
+853 DIAGA

-889 SFLFRSGP
+889 SFLFRSSP

-969 MEHLPYIAIVID
+969 LEHLPYIAIVID

-1047 TILDSGGAEKLL
+1047 TILDASGAEKLL

-1097 STAQYDEEMIA
+1097 SSTQYDEEMIA

-1118 GSKKGGDDDGDA
+1118 GSKKGSDDDGDT
-1130 GGALDAMFEQAVECV
+1130 GGALDPMFEQAVECV
-1145 IEAGQASTSLLQ
+1145 IDAGQASTSLLQ

-1188 RAVLVTKS
+1188 RTVLVSKAQ
-1196 EWEERKLNGR
+1196 WEERKLNGQ
-1206 YDE
+1206 YDEA